1 MYDDTL
7 KIFAGIDTDG
17 VKSGM
22 KDVKSLVDK
31 GMNSVKSVTSAGA
44 SAIFGVTKAVTT
56 SIATAGTGVLA
67 FGGYAVN
74 AGKNFEKSMSNV
86 MATMGITK
94 DTIQD
99 GQNSYE
105 LLAETAKK
113 MGETTKFSASE
124 SADALNYLALAG
136 YDAQKACE
144 ALPAVLNLA
153 QAGNMDLARTSD
165 LVTDAMSALGIEA
178 TNENLTH
185 FGDVLA
191 KTSSRSNTSVA
202 QLGEAMLVCG
212 GQSRLAGLELEETST
227 MLGIL
232 ADNGIKGAEG
242 GTALRNLLKNI
253 YTPTSQ
259 ASKAMQALGIQTSDT
274 DGNLRNVQD
283 ILIDTMSALEN
294 LSEADKMTAMGDIF
308 DVRTIAA
315 ASATLNNCSERYN
328 ELYGEIMDCNGAME
342 QMAET
347 QNDNLEGDIYSLKSA
362 FEAVGVAVEEKL
374 NKSLRNAVQL
384 GTSYLRQLNDSFKKN
399 GFDGLAKALGDEL
412 GDAVTKISARI
423 PDFINIGS
431 SIVKSFMQ
439 GISDNSVAL
448 TKSASEIVSSLATGI
463 LDLFPMFIT
472 VGGQLVSDF
481 ADGISE
487 KIPELSSKAF
497 DVAEWLYNGF
507 KANFTKIIDFGIEII
522 TGLGDRLAENA
533 GRISDEGAEI
543 IDWLADSI
551 AENLPK
557 FIDTALELTEKFGDK
572 ISENSEKIVSAGAK
586 IISSLIEG
594 IKKSIPKVLKTAKKV
609 IKDFADALE
618 KEIPALKPFAEI
630 VKFVA
635 DNFEMLAS
643 VAVGVWTA
651 FKGYTIISKVS
662 KAVSLLGDA
671 VKIAGLAMTAHP
683 LGLALMGIAG
693 IATALIS
700 LDSMA
705 GDYETNLDK
714 AIKKEQEYIEK
725 IDERQKNYQD
735 LRENAR
741 NIADENLAPVDR
753 VSKLAK
759 ELDNLADASG
769 RVRDEDVERVNTILK
784 TMNDVLGTDY
794 TLVDN
799 QIQKYDELKNS
810 IDDVIAK
817 KHAEILLDANAE
829 PYEEAVKSYKSV
841 DSDRT
846 GKLQEM
852 NQQKNLIENL
862 AKDVG
867 YSLNSVNDVYRIAT
881 GDLDKVYN
889 EYLSLVNSGKINADV
904 YDFDAWIEQIDYIQR
919 QADMYKTL
927 EEAYKK
933 LDSEADTYYKV
944 IQNYESALGE
954 FESGNSEKAVEI
966 LEGRANSLK
975 NAGNNIETSSAEY
988 AIKMENARKTVEDT
1002 QITYDTHAEKL
1013 RNNVEGY
1020 TNTIVNSDKNALAES
1035 RIAYYEMAINAEKSG
1050 STDFLNAMSENE
1062 KIGFENYSLV
1072 KKLEGIYEDDKTQ
1085 LEKLKKNFADTDS
1098 EFMKSAIKNLEDQ
1111 IINEQLSLNDIYMR
1125 SGVNTHEAWGS
1136 GFTSEDRLASYVSTF
1151 ANLINSDMENQKEI
1165 IYRNAHEIGFYTG
1178 SGISDGLNESIENVK
1193 NTCQNAV
1200 NTVISSFQN
1209 LFEINSPSKLMRDE
1223 IGKWILP
1230 GIAVGVDD
1238 TVNQTA
1244 DDMNSSI
1251 NSLISQIDSPEI
1263 SPLKVNSPE
1272 ITEPNIPELS
1282 PINIESPEINI
1293 PEQSAIELNSP
1304 EFAEPDVPELSPI
1317 NIKSPE
1323 INIPEKPEIKLN
1335 SPEIAETD
1343 MPDFSALQVK
1353 SPEIIVSDSEP
1364 VELISPE
1371 VIESEIPQLSP
1382 MNIDSPEINIPEQP
1396 EIKLNSPEI
1405 SEFDMPDIPEK
1416 GMFTQQI
1423 ELLREFLPE
1432 NNIPQIADERITE
1445 EIQSQIDEI
1454 SVNLNADSFISKFQN
1469 VLSNIGINA
1478 VPQYSTVYNQIQ
1490 TAPQNHEINKLEL
1503 PQNTGQNAP
1512 EISIFI
1518 GDEEIKNFVVSTL
1531 NEANAVSGGASF

>member
-31 GMNSVKSVTSAGA
+31 GMSAVKSVTSAGA
-44 SAIFGVTKAVTT
+44 SAISGVTKAVTA
-56 SIATAGTGVLA
+56 SIAAAGSGVAAFGAYAVTAGKT
-67 FGGYAVN
+67 
-74 AGKNFEKSMSNV
+74 FEKSMSNV

-105 LLAETAKK
+105 LLSATAKK

-124 SADALNYLALAG
+124 AGDALNYLALAG
-136 YDAQKACE
+136 YDAKKACE

-153 QAGNMDLARTSD
+153 QAGDMDLARTSD
-165 LVTDAMSALGIEA
+165 LATDAMSALGIEA

-191 KTSSRSNTSVA
+191 KTASSSNTSVA

-212 GQSRLAGLELEETST
+212 GQARLAKLNLEETAT

-259 ASKAMQALGIQTSDT
+259 ATKAIQALGVQTSNA
-274 DGNLRNVQD
+274 DGSLRNIQD
-283 ILIDTMSALEN
+283 ILVDTMSAVQN
-294 LSEADKMTAMGDIF
+294 LSDDTARIKAVGDIF
-308 DVRTIAA
+308 DTRTIAA
-315 ASATLNNCSERYN
+315 ASAALNNSSERYD
-328 ELYGEIMDCNGAME
+328 ELYAKIMDCNGAME

-347 QNDNLEGDIYSLKSA
+347 QNDNLEGDIYGLKSA
-362 FEAVGVAVEEKL
+362 FEAVGISVYEGMTL
-374 NKSLRNAVQL
+374 SLRKAVQL
-384 GTSYLRQLNDSFKKN
+384 GTTYLRQLNDAFKKN
-399 GFDGLAKALGDEL
+399 GFDGLAEALGNKL
-412 GDAVTKISARI
+412 GDAITKISAKI

-431 SIVKSFMQ
+431 DIIKSFMK
-439 GISDNSVAL
+439 GISNNSKILA
-448 TKSASEIVSSLATGI
+448 KSASEIVTSLATGV

-487 KIPELSSKAF
+487 KLPVLAEKALNI
-497 DVAEWLYNGF
+497 VEWLYNGL
-507 KANFTKIIDFGIEII
+507 I
-522 TGLGDRLAENA
+522 
-533 GRISDEGAEI
+533 
-543 IDWLADSI
+543 
-551 AENLPK
+551 ENLPK
-557 FIDTALELTEKFGDK
+557 AIDTALEFIEKFGDK
-572 ISENSEKIVSAGAK
+572 LSENSDKIVSVGIEIMK
-586 IISSLIEG
+586 IFADG
-594 IKKSIPKVLKTAKKV
+594 IKKGIPKVIKTAKQV
-609 IKDFADALE
+609 IKDFANALE
-618 KEIPALKPFAEI
+618 KEVPVLKPFAKVI
-630 VKFVA
+630 KFVA

-643 VAVGVWTA
+643 VAIGVWTA

-693 IATALIS
+693 IATALVS
-700 LDSMA
+700 LDAMA

-725 IDERQKNYQD
+725 IDERQKNYQE
-735 LRENAR
+735 LRETAQNTA
-741 NIADENLAPVDR
+741 NKNFAPVDR
-753 VSKLAK
+753 VSELAK

-841 DSDRT
+841 DSERS
-846 GKLQEM
+846 GKAKELS
-852 NQQKNLIENL
+852 QQKSIIDSL
-862 AKDVG
+862 AEDIG
-867 YSLNSVNDVYRIAT
+867 YSLNNVNDIYKIAT
-881 GDLDKVYN
+881 GDLDEVYN
-889 EYLSLVNSGKINADV
+889 EYLSLVNSGKVNADV
-904 YDFDAWIEQIDYIQR
+904 YDFDAWIAQIDYIQK
-919 QADMYKTL
+919 QADMYNAL

-944 IQNYESALGE
+944 IENYESALGA

-988 AIKMENARKTVEDT
+988 AVKMENARKTVEDA

-1035 RIAYYEMAINAEKSG
+1035 RVAYYEMAIKAEKSG
-1050 STDFLNAMSENE
+1050 STDFLNAMSESE

-1072 KKLEGIYEDDKTQ
+1072 KKMEKIYEDDKTQ
-1085 LEKLKKNFADTDS
+1085 LAKLKEKYADTNS
-1098 EFMKSAIKNLEDQ
+1098 EVIKSGIEDLESK
-1111 IINEQLSLNDIYMR
+1111 IYNEQSSLNDIYMR
-1125 SGVNTHEAWGS
+1125 SGISTAEAFGE
-1136 GFTSEDRLASYVSTF
+1136 GFTSEDRISSYVSSF
-1151 ANLINSDMENQKEI
+1151 ASHINSDMDSQKEI
-1165 IYRNAHEIGFYTG
+1165 VYKNAKEIGLYTVAG
-1178 SGISDGLNESIENVK
+1178 LSDGLNESIENVT

-1200 NTVISSFQN
+1200 NAVTSSFQK
-1209 LFEINSPSKLMRDE
+1209 LFEIHSPSKLMRDE
-1223 IGKWILP
+1223 VGKWILP
-1230 GIAVGVDD
+1230 GIAVGIDD
-1238 TVNQTA
+1238 TVSDTA
-1244 DDMNSSI
+1244 ISMNDSI
-1251 NSLISQIDSPEI
+1251 NELVSQID
-1263 SPLKVNSPE
+1263 
-1272 ITEPNIPELS
+1272 
-1282 PINIESPEINI
+1282 
-1293 PEQSAIELNSP
+1293 
-1304 EFAEPDVPELSPI
+1304 VPTAD
-1317 NIKSPE
+1317 K
-1323 INIPEKPEIKLN
+1323 
-1335 SPEIAETD
+1335 
-1343 MPDFSALQVK
+1343 
-1353 SPEIIVSDSEP
+1353 IVTGF
-1364 VELISPE
+1364 
-1371 VIESEIPQLSP
+1371 Q
-1382 MNIDSPEINIPEQP
+1382 
-1396 EIKLNSPEI
+1396 
-1405 SEFDMPDIPEK
+1405 DI
-1416 GMFTQQI
+1416 
-1423 ELLREFLPE
+1423 
-1432 NNIPQIADERITE
+1432 
-1445 EIQSQIDEI
+1445 
-1454 SVNLNADSFISKFQN
+1454 
-1469 VLSNIGINA
+1469 LSNIGINA
-1478 VPQYSTVYNQIQ
+1478 VPQYSDVYAQ
-1490 TAPQNHEINKLEL
+1490 TQKSPQSKEPEKAEIV
-1503 PQNTGQNAP
+1503 QNSSQSVP
-1512 EISIFI
+1512 EVNIFI

-1531 NEANAVSGGASF
+1531 TEANAISGGASF

>member
-31 GMNSVKSVTSAGA
+31 GMNAVKSVTSAGA
-44 SAIFGVTKAVTT
+44 SAISGVTKAVTT
-56 SIATAGTGVLA
+56 SIATAGSGVLA
-67 FGGYAVN
+67 FGGYAVT
-74 AGKNFEKSMSNV
+74 AGKTFEKSMSNV

-136 YDAQKACE
+136 YDAQKSCE

-259 ASKAMQALGIQTSDT
+259 ASKAMQALGIQTSDAG
-274 DGNLRNVQD
+274 GNLRNVQD
-283 ILIDTMSALEN
+283 ILLDTMSALEN
-294 LSEADKMTAMGDIF
+294 LIGADKITAMGDIF

-384 GTSYLRQLNDSFKKN
+384 GTSYLRKLNDSFKKN
-399 GFDGLAKALGDEL
+399 GFDGLANSLGDEL
-412 GDAVTKISARI
+412 GDAVTKISSKI

-431 SIVKSFMQ
+431 DIVKSFMK
-439 GISDNSVAL
+439 GISNNSAVLA
-448 TKSASEIVSSLATGI
+448 KSASEIDSSLANGV

-481 ADGISE
+481 SDGISE
-487 KIPELSSKAF
+487 KLPVLTEKA
-497 DVAEWLYNGF
+497 VNIIEWLYS
-507 KANFTKIIDFGIEII
+507 
-522 TGLGDRLAENA
+522 GL
-533 GRISDEGAEI
+533 I
-543 IDWLADSI
+543 
-551 AENLPK
+551 ENLPK
-557 FIDTALELTEKFGDK
+557 IIDTALELIQKFGDK
-572 ISENSEKIVSAGAK
+572 LSENSDK
-586 IISSLIEG
+586 IISAGVEIISILADG
-594 IKKSIPKVLKTAKKV
+594 IKKGIPKVLKTAKKV
-609 IKDFADALE
+609 IKDFADALG
-618 KEIPALKPFAEI
+618 KEVPALKPFAEA

-671 VKIAGLAMTAHP
+671 VKIAGLTMLAHP
-683 LGLALMGIAG
+683 LGTVFMGISGAV
-693 IATALIS
+693 ALVGTVALLTEEYKS
-700 LDSMA
+700 
-705 GDYETNLDK
+705 ETEK
-714 AIKKEQEYIEK
+714 AIEKEKE
-725 IDERQKNYQD
+725 YQD
-735 LRENAR
+735 EINKSQREFENLQNNAEQQA
-741 NIADENLAPVDR
+741 NKNLAPVER
-753 VSKLAK
+753 VSELAK

-769 RVRDEDVERVNTILK
+769 RVRDEDVERVNAILQ

-799 QIQKYDELKNS
+799 QIQKYDELKKS
-810 IDDVIAK
+810 IDDVIEK
-817 KHAEILLDANAE
+817 KEAEILLDANSE
-829 PYEEAVKSYKSV
+829 PYAEAVKSYREADNAVTEQKKKVQKQQQNV
-841 DSDRT
+841 DNANVSGFVMQDYYDYKEK
-846 GKLQEM
+846 G
-852 NQQKNLIENL
+852 L
-862 AKDVG
+862 ATNRDGFYK
-867 YSLNSVNDVYRIAT
+867 
-881 GDLDKVYN
+881 
-889 EYLSLVNSGKINADV
+889 
-904 YDFDAWIEQIDYIQR
+904 WIEEVELLKTEQATLDELNET
-919 QADMYKTL
+919 ADMY
-927 EEAYKK
+927 YK
-933 LDSEADTYYKV
+933 A
-944 IQNYESALGE
+944 IGNYEKALGA

-988 AIKMENARKTVEDT
+988 AVKMENARKTVEDA

-1062 KIGFENYSLV
+1062 KIGFENYSLI
-1072 KKLEGIYEDDKTQ
+1072 KKLEGIYEDDKAQ
-1085 LEKLKKNFADTDS
+1085 LEKLKEKYSGTEISNFMQES
-1098 EFMKSAIKNLEDQ
+1098 IKNLEDKVIQ
-1111 IINEQLSLNDIYMR
+1111 EELGLKDIYMR
-1125 SGVNTHEAWGS
+1125 SGAKTSDAFGGEL
-1136 GFTSEDRLASYVSTF
+1136 TSEERIERWVSTF
-1151 ANLINSDMENQKEI
+1151 AGNTNISLANHQESLRKAFGDAADFSVTGFTESLSSKENIAK
-1165 IYRNAHEIGFYTG
+1165 
-1178 SGISDGLNESIENVK
+1178 IEKSCEPIANVVTRK
-1193 NTCQNAV
+1193 
-1200 NTVISSFQN
+1200 
-1209 LFEINSPSKLMRDE
+1209 LRGDFEIHSPSKLMRDE

-1238 TVNQTA
+1238 TVNETA
-1244 DDMNSSI
+1244 NNMNSSI
-1251 NSLISQIDSPEI
+1251 NSLISQVDTPEI
-1263 SPLKVNSPE
+1263 SPLKVNSTE
-1272 ITEPNIPELS
+1272 IAEPNVPELS

-1304 EFAEPDVPELSPI
+1304 EFAEPDVP
-1317 NIKSPE
+1317 
-1323 INIPEKPEIKLN
+1323 
-1335 SPEIAETD
+1335 
-1343 MPDFSALQVK
+1343 DFSPLQVK

-1445 EIQSQIDEI
+1445 EIQAQLDEI
-1454 SVNLNADSFISKFQN
+1454 SVKLNADSFISKFQN
-1469 VLSNIGINA
+1469 VLANIGVNA

-1490 TAPQNHEINKLEL
+1490 TAPQNHESNKLEL
-1503 PQNTGQNAP
+1503 PQNTSQNP
-1512 EISIFI
+1512 PKFNIFI

>member
-17 VKSGM
+17 VKSGI

-31 GMNSVKSVTSAGA
+31 GMNAVKSVTSAGV
-44 SAIFGVTKAVTT
+44 SAISGVTKAVTG
-56 SIATAGTGVLA
+56 SIAAAGSGVLA

-74 AGKNFEKSMSNV
+74 AGKTFEKSMSNV

-153 QAGNMDLARTSD
+153 QAGNMDLAHTSD

-259 ASKAMQALGIQTSDT
+259 ASKAMQALGIQTSDA

-283 ILIDTMSALEN
+283 ILLDTMSALEN
-294 LSEADKMTAMGDIF
+294 LSGADKMTAMGDIF

-362 FEAVGVAVEEKL
+362 FEAVGVSVYESL
-374 NKSLRNAVQL
+374 TLSLRNAVQL
-384 GTSYLRQLNDSFKKN
+384 GTSYLRKLNDSFKKN
-399 GFDGLAKALGDEL
+399 GFDGLANSLGDEL
-412 GDAVTKISARI
+412 GDAVTKISAKI

-448 TKSASEIVSSLATGI
+448 TKSASEIVSSLANGI

-507 KANFTKIIDFGIEII
+507 KANFTKIIDFGTEII

-543 IDWLADSI
+543 IDGLADSI

-557 FIDTALELTEKFGDK
+557 IIDTALELTEKFGDK

-586 IISSLIEG
+586 IISSFIEG

-618 KEIPALKPFAEI
+618 KEIPALKPFAEA

-635 DNFEMLAS
+635 DNFEMLTS

-671 VKIAGLAMTAHP
+671 VKIAGLTMLAHP
-683 LGLALMGIAG
+683 LGTVFMGLSGAVALVG
-693 IATALIS
+693 TVALLTEEYKS
-700 LDSMA
+700 
-705 GDYETNLDK
+705 ETEK
-714 AIKKEQEYIEK
+714 AIEKEKEYQNEINK
-725 IDERQKNYQD
+725 SQ
-735 LRENAR
+735 REFENLQNNAEQQA
-741 NIADENLAPVDR
+741 NKNLAPIER
-753 VSKLAK
+753 VSELAK

-769 RVRDEDVERVNTILK
+769 RVRDEDVERVNAILK

-794 TLVDN
+794 TLVEN
-799 QIQKYDELKNS
+799 QIQKYDELKKS
-810 IDDVIAK
+810 IDDVIEK
-817 KHAEILLDANAE
+817 KKAEILLDANSE
-829 PYEEAVKSYKSV
+829 PYAEAVKSYREADNAVTEQKKKVQKQQQNV
-841 DSDRT
+841 DNANVSGFVMQDYYDYKEK
-846 GKLQEM
+846 G
-852 NQQKNLIENL
+852 
-862 AKDVG
+862 
-867 YSLNSVNDVYRIAT
+867 
-881 GDLDKVYN
+881 
-889 EYLSLVNSGKINADV
+889 LVTNRDGFYK
-904 YDFDAWIEQIDYIQR
+904 WIEEVELLKTEQATLDELNET
-919 QADMYKTL
+919 ADMY
-927 EEAYKK
+927 YK
-933 LDSEADTYYKV
+933 A
-944 IQNYESALGE
+944 IGIYESALGE

-975 NAGNNIETSSAEY
+975 NAGNNIEASSAEY
-988 AIKMENARKTVEDT
+988 AIKMENARKTVEDA

-1062 KIGFENYSLV
+1062 KIGFENYSLI
-1072 KKLEGIYEDDKTQ
+1072 KKLEGIYEDDKAQ
-1085 LEKLKKNFADTDS
+1085 LEKLKGKYSGTEIS
-1098 EFMKSAIKNLEDQ
+1098 SFMQESIKNLEDKVIQ
-1111 IINEQLSLNDIYMR
+1111 EELGLKDIYMR
-1125 SGVNTHEAWGS
+1125 SGAKTSDAFGGELTSEERIERWVSAFAGNTNISLANHQESLRKAFGNVADFAVT
-1136 GFTSEDRLASYVSTF
+1136 GFTESLSSEKNIAKIEKSCEPI
-1151 ANLINSDMENQKEI
+1151 ANVVTRKLQGD
-1165 IYRNAHEIGFYTG
+1165 
-1178 SGISDGLNESIENVK
+1178 
-1193 NTCQNAV
+1193 
-1200 NTVISSFQN
+1200 
-1209 LFEINSPSKLMRDE
+1209 FEINSPSKLMRDE

-1335 SPEIAETD
+1335 SPEI
-1343 MPDFSALQVK
+1343 
-1353 SPEIIVSDSEP
+1353 IVSDSEP

-1469 VLSNIGINA
+1469 VLSNIGVNA

-1490 TAPQNHEINKLEL
+1490 TAPQNHESNKLEI

-1518 GDEEIKNFVVSTL
+1518 GDEEIKNFVVSTI

>member
-31 GMNSVKSVTSAGA
+31 GMNAVKSVTSAGA
-44 SAIFGVTKAVTT
+44 SAISGVTKAVTG
-56 SIATAGTGVLA
+56 SIAAAGSGVLA

-74 AGKNFEKSMSNV
+74 AGKTFEKSMSNV

-105 LLAETAKK
+105 LLSETAKK

-124 SADALNYLALAG
+124 SADALNFLALAG

-274 DGNLRNVQD
+274 NGNLRNVQD

-384 GTSYLRQLNDSFKKN
+384 GTSYLRKLNDSFKKN
-399 GFDGLAKALGDEL
+399 GFDGLANSLGDEL
-412 GDAVTKISARI
+412 GDAVTKISAKI

-439 GISDNSVAL
+439 GISDNSTVLA
-448 TKSASEIVSSLATGI
+448 KSASKIVSSLATGI

-481 ADGISE
+481 SDGISE
-487 KIPELSSKAF
+487 KLPELSSKAF

-507 KANFTKIIDFGIEII
+507 KANFTKIIDFGTEII

-543 IDWLADSI
+543 IDGLADSI
-551 AENLPK
+551 AETLPK
-557 FIDTALELTEKFGDK
+557 IIDTALELTEKFGDK

-594 IKKSIPKVLKTAKKV
+594 IKRSIPKVIKTAKQV

-618 KEIPALKPFAEI
+618 KEVPALKPFAEA

-643 VAVGVWTA
+643 VAVGMWTA

-741 NIADENLAPVDR
+741 NIADENFAPVDR
-753 VSKLAK
+753 VSELAK

-769 RVRDEDVERVNTILK
+769 RVRDEDVERVNAILK

-852 NQQKNLIENL
+852 NQQKSLIENL

-881 GDLDKVYN
+881 GDLDEVYN

-927 EEAYKK
+927 EEAYQK

-944 IQNYESALGE
+944 IQNYDSALGA

-975 NAGNNIETSSAEY
+975 NEGNNIETSSAEY
-988 AIKMENARKTVEDT
+988 AVKMENARKTVEDA

-1062 KIGFENYSLV
+1062 KIGFENYSLI
-1072 KKLEGIYEDDKTQ
+1072 KKLEGIYEDDKAQ
-1085 LEKLKKNFADTDS
+1085 LEKLKENYWGTEIS
-1098 EFMKSAIKNLEDQ
+1098 SFMQESIKNLEDKVIQ
-1111 IINEQLSLNDIYMR
+1111 EELGLKDIYMR
-1125 SGVNTHEAWGS
+1125 SGAKTSDAFGGELTSEERIERWVSAFAGNTNISLASQQESLRKAFGDVADFAVT
-1136 GFTSEDRLASYVSTF
+1136 GFTESLSSEKNIAKIEKSCEPI
-1151 ANLINSDMENQKEI
+1151 ANVVTRKLRGD
-1165 IYRNAHEIGFYTG
+1165 
-1178 SGISDGLNESIENVK
+1178 
-1193 NTCQNAV
+1193 
-1200 NTVISSFQN
+1200 
-1209 LFEINSPSKLMRDE
+1209 FEINSPSKLMRDE

-1238 TVNQTA
+1238 TVNETA
-1244 DDMNSSI
+1244 NNMNSSI

-1263 SPLKVNSPE
+1263 SPLKVNSTE
-1272 ITEPNIPELS
+1272 FAEPNVPELS

-1293 PEQSAIELNSP
+1293 PEQSEIELNSP

-1343 MPDFSALQVK
+1343 VPDFSPLQVK

-1382 MNIDSPEINIPEQP
+1382 MTIDSPEINIPEQP

-1405 SEFDMPDIPEK
+1405 DEPES

-1423 ELLREFLPE
+1423 RLLREFLPE

-1445 EIQSQIDEI
+1445 EIQSQIDAI

>member
-31 GMNSVKSVTSAGA
+31 GMSAVKSVTSAGA
-44 SAIFGVTKAVTT
+44 SAISGVTKAVTA
-56 SIATAGTGVLA
+56 SIAAAGSGVAAFGAYAVTAGKT
-67 FGGYAVN
+67 
-74 AGKNFEKSMSNV
+74 FEKSMSNV

-105 LLAETAKK
+105 LLSETAKK

-124 SADALNYLALAG
+124 AGDALNYLALAG
-136 YDAQKACE
+136 YDAKKACE

-153 QAGNMDLARTSD
+153 QAGDMDLARTSD
-165 LVTDAMSALGIEA
+165 LATDAMSALGIEA

-191 KTSSRSNTSVA
+191 KTASSSNTSVA

-212 GQSRLAGLELEETST
+212 GQARLAKLNLEETAT

-259 ASKAMQALGIQTSDT
+259 ATKAIQALGVQTSNA
-274 DGNLRNVQD
+274 DGSLRNIQD
-283 ILIDTMSALEN
+283 ILIDTMSATEN
-294 LSEADKMTAMGDIF
+294 LSDDTARIKAIGDIF
-308 DVRTIAA
+308 DTRTIAA
-315 ASATLNNCSERYN
+315 ASAALNNSSERYD
-328 ELYGEIMDCNGAME
+328 ELYAKIMDCNGAME

-347 QNDNLEGDIYSLKSA
+347 QNDNLEGDIYGLKSA
-362 FEAVGVAVEEKL
+362 FEAVGISVYEGMTL
-374 NKSLRNAVQL
+374 SLRKSVQL
-384 GTSYLRQLNDSFKKN
+384 GTTYLRQLNDAFKKN
-399 GFDGLAKALGDEL
+399 GFDGLAEALGDKL
-412 GDAVTKISARI
+412 GDAVTKISAKI

-431 SIVKSFMQ
+431 DIVKSFMK
-439 GISDNSVAL
+439 GISNNSKILA
-448 TKSASEIVSSLATGI
+448 KSASEIVSSLANGV
-463 LDLFPMFIT
+463 LDLFPMFIS

-481 ADGISE
+481 ADGITE
-487 KIPELSSKAF
+487 KLPVLAEKALNI
-497 DVAEWLYNGF
+497 AEWLYNGL
-507 KANFTKIIDFGIEII
+507 I
-522 TGLGDRLAENA
+522 
-533 GRISDEGAEI
+533 
-543 IDWLADSI
+543 
-551 AENLPK
+551 ENLPK
-557 FIDTALELTEKFGDK
+557 VIDTALEFIEKFGDK
-572 ISENSEKIVSAGAK
+572 LSANSDKIVSAGVEIMK
-586 IISSLIEG
+586 ILADG
-594 IKKSIPKVLKTAKKV
+594 IKKGIPKVIKTAKQV
-609 IKDFADALE
+609 IKDLANSIE

-630 VKFVA
+630 VKFIA

-643 VAVGVWTA
+643 VAIGVWTA

-693 IATALIS
+693 IATALVS
-700 LDSMA
+700 LDAMA

-725 IDERQKNYQD
+725 IDERQKNYQE
-735 LRENAR
+735 LRETAQNTA
-741 NIADENLAPVDR
+741 NKNFAPVDR
-753 VSKLAK
+753 VSELAK

-841 DSDRT
+841 DSERSD
-846 GKLQEM
+846 KAKELSH
-852 NQQKNLIENL
+852 QKSIIDSL
-862 AKDVG
+862 AEDIG
-867 YSLNSVNDVYRIAT
+867 YSLNNVNDIYKIAT
-881 GDLDKVYN
+881 GDLDEVYN
-889 EYLSLVNSGKINADV
+889 EYLSLVNSGKVNADV
-904 YDFDAWIEQIDYIQR
+904 YDFDAWIEQIDYIQK

-966 LEGRANSLK
+966 LEGRSKNLI
-975 NAGNNIETSSAEY
+975 NAGNSIETSSAEY
-988 AIKMENARKTVEDT
+988 AVKMENARKTVEDA

-1035 RIAYYEMAINAEKSG
+1035 RVAYYEMAIKAEKSG
-1050 STDFLNAMSENE
+1050 STDFLNAMSESE

-1072 KKLEGIYEDDKTQ
+1072 KKMEKVYEDDKTQ
-1085 LEKLKKNFADTDS
+1085 LAKLKEKYADTNS
-1098 EFMKSAIKNLEDQ
+1098 EVIKSGIEDLESK
-1111 IINEQLSLNDIYMR
+1111 IYNEQSSLNDIYMR
-1125 SGVNTHEAWGS
+1125 SGISTAEAFGE
-1136 GFTSEDRLASYVSTF
+1136 GFTSEDRISSYVSSF
-1151 ANLINSDMENQKEI
+1151 ASHITSDMDSQKEI
-1165 IYRNAHEIGFYTG
+1165 VYKNAKEIGLYTG
-1178 SGISDGLNESIENVK
+1178 AGLSDGLNESIENVT

-1200 NTVISSFQN
+1200 NAVTSSFQK
-1209 LFEINSPSKLMRDE
+1209 LFEIHSPSRLMRDE
-1223 IGKWILP
+1223 VGKWILP
-1230 GIAVGVDD
+1230 GIAVGIDD
-1238 TVNQTA
+1238 TVSDTA
-1244 DDMNSSI
+1244 ISMNDSI
-1251 NSLISQIDSPEI
+1251 NELVSQID
-1263 SPLKVNSPE
+1263 
-1272 ITEPNIPELS
+1272 
-1282 PINIESPEINI
+1282 
-1293 PEQSAIELNSP
+1293 
-1304 EFAEPDVPELSPI
+1304 VPTAD
-1317 NIKSPE
+1317 K
-1323 INIPEKPEIKLN
+1323 
-1335 SPEIAETD
+1335 
-1343 MPDFSALQVK
+1343 
-1353 SPEIIVSDSEP
+1353 IVTGF
-1364 VELISPE
+1364 
-1371 VIESEIPQLSP
+1371 Q
-1382 MNIDSPEINIPEQP
+1382 
-1396 EIKLNSPEI
+1396 
-1405 SEFDMPDIPEK
+1405 DI
-1416 GMFTQQI
+1416 
-1423 ELLREFLPE
+1423 
-1432 NNIPQIADERITE
+1432 
-1445 EIQSQIDEI
+1445 
-1454 SVNLNADSFISKFQN
+1454 
-1469 VLSNIGINA
+1469 LSNIGINA
-1478 VPQYSTVYNQIQ
+1478 VPQYSDVYVQAQKNQQSKEPEKAEIV
-1490 TAPQNHEINKLEL
+1490 QNNS
-1503 PQNTGQNAP
+1503 QSVP
-1512 EISIFI
+1512 EVNIFI

-1531 NEANAVSGGASF
+1531 NEANAISGGASF

>member
-31 GMNSVKSVTSAGA
+31 GMNAVKSVTSAGA
-44 SAIFGVTKAVTT
+44 SAISGVTKAVTT
-56 SIATAGTGVLA
+56 SIATAGSGVLA

-124 SADALNYLALAG
+124 SADALNFLALAG
-136 YDAQKACE
+136 YDAQKSCE

-259 ASKAMQALGIQTSDT
+259 ASKAMQALGIQTSDAG
-274 DGNLRNVQD
+274 GNLRNVQD
-283 ILIDTMSALEN
+283 ILLDTMSALEN
-294 LSEADKMTAMGDIF
+294 LSGADKMTAMGDIF

-399 GFDGLAKALGDEL
+399 GFDGLANSLGDEL

-448 TKSASEIVSSLATGI
+448 TKSASEIVSSLANGI

-487 KIPELSSKAF
+487 KIPVLTEKA
-497 DVAEWLYNGF
+497 VNIIEWLYS
-507 KANFTKIIDFGIEII
+507 
-522 TGLGDRLAENA
+522 GL
-533 GRISDEGAEI
+533 I
-543 IDWLADSI
+543 
-551 AENLPK
+551 ENLPK
-557 FIDTALELTEKFGDK
+557 IIDTALELIQKFGDK
-572 ISENSEKIVSAGAK
+572 LSENSDK
-586 IISSLIEG
+586 IISAGVEIISILADG
-594 IKKSIPKVLKTAKKV
+594 IKKGIPKVIKTAKQV
-609 IKDFADALE
+609 IKDFANALE
-618 KEIPALKPFAEI
+618 KEVPALKPFAEI

-714 AIKKEQEYIEK
+714 AIKKEQEYIDK

-741 NIADENLAPVDR
+741 NIADENFAPVER
-753 VSKLAK
+753 VSDLAK

-852 NQQKNLIENL
+852 NQQKSLIENL

-881 GDLDKVYN
+881 GDLDEVYN

-904 YDFDAWIEQIDYIQR
+904 YDFDAWIEQIDYIQK

-975 NAGNNIETSSAEY
+975 NAGNNIEASSAEY
-988 AIKMENARKTVEDT
+988 AVKMENARKTVEDA

-1062 KIGFENYSLV
+1062 KIGFENYSLI
-1072 KKLEGIYEDDKTQ
+1072 KKLEGIYEDDKEQ

-1209 LFEINSPSKLMRDE
+1209 LFEISSPSKLMRDE

-1238 TVNQTA
+1238 TVNETA
-1244 DDMNSSI
+1244 NNMNSSI
-1251 NSLISQIDSPEI
+1251 NSLISQVDSPEI
-1263 SPLKVNSPE
+1263 SPLKV
-1272 ITEPNIPELS
+1272 
-1282 PINIESPEINI
+1282 
-1293 PEQSAIELNSP
+1293 NSP

-1323 INIPEKPEIKLN
+1323 INIPE
-1335 SPEIAETD
+1335 
-1343 MPDFSALQVK
+1343 
-1353 SPEIIVSDSEP
+1353 
-1364 VELISPE
+1364 
-1371 VIESEIPQLSP
+1371 
-1382 MNIDSPEINIPEQP
+1382 QP

-1405 SEFDMPDIPEK
+1405 DEPEN

-1423 ELLREFLPE
+1423 RLLREFLPE

-1445 EIQSQIDEI
+1445 EIQAQLDEI

-1469 VLSNIGINA
+1469 VLANIGVNA

-1490 TAPQNHEINKLEL
+1490 TAPQNHESNKLEI
-1503 PQNTGQNAP
+1503 PQNTGQNPP

>member
-31 GMNSVKSVTSAGA
+31 GMNAVKSVTSAGV
-44 SAIFGVTKAVTT
+44 SAISGVTKAVTG
-56 SIATAGTGVLA
+56 SIAAAGSGVLA

-74 AGKNFEKSMSNV
+74 AGKTFEKSMSNV

-153 QAGNMDLARTSD
+153 QAGNMDLAHTSD

-274 DGNLRNVQD
+274 NGNLRNVQD

-384 GTSYLRQLNDSFKKN
+384 GTSYLRKLNDSFKKN
-399 GFDGLAKALGDEL
+399 GFDGLANSLGDEL
-412 GDAVTKISARI
+412 GDAVTKISAKI

-439 GISDNSVAL
+439 GISDNSTVLA
-448 TKSASEIVSSLATGI
+448 KSASEIVSSLATGI

-481 ADGISE
+481 SDGISE
-487 KIPELSSKAF
+487 KLPELSSKAF

-507 KANFTKIIDFGIEII
+507 KANFTKIIDFGTEII

-543 IDWLADSI
+543 IDGLADSI

-594 IKKSIPKVLKTAKKV
+594 IKKSIPKVIKTAKQV
-609 IKDFADALE
+609 IKDFADALG
-618 KEIPALKPFAEI
+618 KEVPALKPFAEA

-635 DNFEMLAS
+635 DNFEFLAS
-643 VAVGVWTA
+643 VAVGMWTA

-662 KAVSLLGDA
+662 KAVSLLGNA

-753 VSKLAK
+753 VSELAK

-852 NQQKNLIENL
+852 NQQKSLIENL

-867 YSLNSVNDVYRIAT
+867 YSLNSVDEIYKIAIDDFET
-881 GDLDKVYN
+881 NYE
-889 EYLSLVNSGKINADV
+889 EYQKLVDSGKINTDI
-904 YDFDAWIEQIDYIQR
+904 YDFDAWISKIDEIQ
-919 QADMYKTL
+919 AEANMYKTL

-975 NAGNNIETSSAEY
+975 NAGNNIEASSAEY
-988 AIKMENARKTVEDT
+988 AVKMENARKTVEDA

-1072 KKLEGIYEDDKTQ
+1072 KKLEKIYEDDKDQ
-1085 LEKLKKNFADTDS
+1085 LEWLKKKYADTDS

-1151 ANLINSDMENQKEI
+1151 ANLINSDMETQKEI

-1178 SGISDGLNESIENVK
+1178 SGVSDGLNESIENVK

-1272 ITEPNIPELS
+1272 ITEPNVPELS
-1282 PINIESPEINI
+1282 PINIE
-1293 PEQSAIELNSP
+1293 
-1304 EFAEPDVPELSPI
+1304 
-1317 NIKSPE
+1317 SPE

-1405 SEFDMPDIPEK
+1405 DEPES

-1423 ELLREFLPE
+1423 RLLREFLPE

-1445 EIQSQIDEI
+1445 EIQSQIDAI

-1469 VLSNIGINA
+1469 VLSNIGVNA

-1490 TAPQNHEINKLEL
+1490 TAPQNHESNKLEI

-1518 GDEEIKNFVVSTL
+1518 GDDEIKNFVVSTI

>member
-31 GMNSVKSVTSAGA
+31 GMSAVKSVTSAGA
-44 SAIFGVTKAVTT
+44 SAISGVTKAVTA
-56 SIATAGTGVLA
+56 SIAAAGSGVAAFGAYAVTAGKT
-67 FGGYAVN
+67 
-74 AGKNFEKSMSNV
+74 FEKSMSNV

-105 LLAETAKK
+105 LLSATAKK

-124 SADALNYLALAG
+124 AGDALNYLALAG
-136 YDAQKACE
+136 YDAKKACE

-153 QAGNMDLARTSD
+153 QAGDMDLARTSD
-165 LVTDAMSALGIEA
+165 LATDAMSALGIEA

-191 KTSSRSNTSVA
+191 KTASSSNTSVA

-212 GQSRLAGLELEETST
+212 GQTRLAGMSLEQTAT
-227 MLGIL
+227 VLGIL
-232 ADNGIKGAEG
+232 ADNGIKSAEG

-259 ASKAMQALGIQTSDT
+259 ASKAMEALGIQTSDA
-274 DGNLRNVQD
+274 DGNLRDVQD
-283 ILIDTMSALEN
+283 ILLDTMSALEK
-294 LSEADKMTAMGDIF
+294 LTEADKMTAMSDIF

-315 ASATLNNCSERYN
+315 ASAALNNSSERYD
-328 ELYGEIMDCNGAME
+328 ELYAKIMDCNGAME

-347 QNDNLEGDIYSLKSA
+347 QNDNLEGDIYGLKSA
-362 FEAVGVAVEEKL
+362 FEAVGISVYEGMTL
-374 NKSLRNAVQL
+374 SLRKSVQL
-384 GTSYLRQLNDSFKKN
+384 GTTYLRQLNDAFKKN
-399 GFDGLAKALGDEL
+399 GFDGLAEALGDKL
-412 GDAVTKISARI
+412 GDAVTKISAKI

-431 SIVKSFMQ
+431 DIIKSFMT
-439 GISDNSVAL
+439 GISNNSKKLA
-448 TKSASEIVSSLATGI
+448 KSASEIVSSLANGI
-463 LDLFPMFIT
+463 LDLFPMFIS

-481 ADGISE
+481 ADGITE
-487 KIPELSSKAF
+487 KFPVLAEKALNI
-497 DVAEWLYNGF
+497 VEWLYNGL
-507 KANFTKIIDFGIEII
+507 I
-522 TGLGDRLAENA
+522 
-533 GRISDEGAEI
+533 
-543 IDWLADSI
+543 
-551 AENLPK
+551 ENLPK
-557 FIDTALELTEKFGDK
+557 AIDTALEFIEKFGDK
-572 ISENSEKIVSAGAK
+572 LSANSDKIVSAGVEIMEILAD
-586 IISSLIEG
+586 G
-594 IKKSIPKVLKTAKKV
+594 IKKGIPKVIKTAKQV
-609 IKDFADALE
+609 IKDFANALE

-630 VKFVA
+630 VKFIA

-693 IATALIS
+693 IATALVS
-700 LDSMA
+700 LDAMA

-725 IDERQKNYQD
+725 IDERQKNYQE
-735 LRENAR
+735 LRESAQNT
-741 NIADENLAPVDR
+741 ADKNFAPVDR
-753 VSKLAK
+753 VSELAK

-841 DSDRT
+841 DSERSD
-846 GKLQEM
+846 KAKELS
-852 NQQKNLIENL
+852 QQKSIIDSL
-862 AKDVG
+862 AEDIG
-867 YSLNSVNDVYRIAT
+867 YSLNNVNDIYKIAT
-881 GDLDKVYN
+881 GDLDEVYN
-889 EYLSLVNSGKINADV
+889 EYLSLVNSGKVNADV
-904 YDFDAWIEQIDYIQR
+904 YDFDAWIAQIDYIQK
-919 QADMYKTL
+919 QADMYNAL

-944 IQNYESALGE
+944 IENYESALGA

-975 NAGNNIETSSAEY
+975 NAGNNIEASSAEY
-988 AIKMENARKTVEDT
+988 AVKMENARKTVEDA
-1002 QITYDTHAEKL
+1002 QITYNTHAEKL

-1020 TNTIVNSDKNALAES
+1020 TNSIIKDDKNTLAES
-1035 RIAYYEMAINAEKSG
+1035 RVAYYEMAIKAEKSG
-1050 STDFLNAMSENE
+1050 STDFLNAMSESE

-1072 KKLEGIYEDDKTQ
+1072 KKMEKVYEDDKTQ
-1085 LEKLKKNFADTDS
+1085 LAKLKEKYADTNS
-1098 EFMKSAIKNLEDQ
+1098 EVIKSGIEDLESK
-1111 IINEQLSLNDIYMR
+1111 IYNEQSSLNDIYMR
-1125 SGVNTHEAWGS
+1125 SGISTAEAFGE
-1136 GFTSEDRLASYVSTF
+1136 GFTSEDRISSYVSSF
-1151 ANLINSDMENQKEI
+1151 ASHINSDMDSQKEI
-1165 IYRNAHEIGFYTG
+1165 VYKNAKEIGLYIG
-1178 SGISDGLNESIENVK
+1178 AGLSDGLNESIENVT

-1200 NTVISSFQN
+1200 NAVTSSFQK
-1209 LFEINSPSKLMRDE
+1209 LFEIHSPSRLMRDE
-1223 IGKWILP
+1223 VGKWLLP
-1230 GIAVGVDD
+1230 GIAVGIDD

-1251 NSLISQIDSPEI
+1251 NNLISQVD
-1263 SPLKVNSPE
+1263 
-1272 ITEPNIPELS
+1272 T
-1282 PINIESPEINI
+1282 
-1293 PEQSAIELNSP
+1293 P
-1304 EFAEPDVPELSPI
+1304 EF
-1317 NIKSPE
+1317 
-1323 INIPEKPEIKLN
+1323 
-1335 SPEIAETD
+1335 
-1343 MPDFSALQVK
+1343 
-1353 SPEIIVSDSEP
+1353 SE
-1364 VELISPE
+1364 S
-1371 VIESEIPQLSP
+1371 
-1382 MNIDSPEINIPEQP
+1382 
-1396 EIKLNSPEI
+1396 
-1405 SEFDMPDIPEK
+1405 

-1423 ELLREFLPE
+1423 ELLREFSPE
-1432 NNIPQIADERITE
+1432 NNISQIADDERITE
-1445 EIQSQIDEI
+1445 EIQSQLDEI
-1454 SVNLNADSFISKFQN
+1454 SVTLNADSFISQFQN
-1469 VLSNIGINA
+1469 ILSNIGINA
-1478 VPQYSTVYNQIQ
+1478 VPQYSAVYNQIQ
-1490 TAPQNHEINKLEL
+1490 SVPQNHESDKIEI
-1503 PQNTGQNAP
+1503 PRNTEKSSPNF
-1512 EISIFI
+1512 SIFI

-1531 NEANAVSGGASF
+1531 NEANAISGGASF

>member
-31 GMNSVKSVTSAGA
+31 GMNAVKSVTSAGA
-44 SAIFGVTKAVTT
+44 SAISGVTKAVTT
-56 SIATAGTGVLA
+56 SIATAGSGVLA

-136 YDAQKACE
+136 YDAQKSCE

-259 ASKAMQALGIQTSDT
+259 ASKAMQALGIQTSDA

-283 ILIDTMSALEN
+283 ILLDTMSALEN
-294 LSEADKMTAMGDIF
+294 LSGADKMTAMGDIF

-399 GFDGLAKALGDEL
+399 GFDGLANSLGDEL
-412 GDAVTKISARI
+412 GDAVTKISSKI

-431 SIVKSFMQ
+431 DIVKSFMK
-439 GISDNSVAL
+439 GISDNSAVLA
-448 TKSASEIVSSLATGI
+448 KSASEIVSSLANGV

-487 KIPELSSKAF
+487 KFPILTEKA
-497 DVAEWLYNGF
+497 VNIIEWLYNGL
-507 KANFTKIIDFGIEII
+507 I
-522 TGLGDRLAENA
+522 
-533 GRISDEGAEI
+533 
-543 IDWLADSI
+543 
-551 AENLPK
+551 ENLPK
-557 FIDTALELTEKFGDK
+557 IIDTALELTQKFGDK
-572 ISENSEKIVSAGAK
+572 LSENSEKIISAGLEIVGILAD
-586 IISSLIEG
+586 G
-594 IKKSIPKVLKTAKKV
+594 IKKGIPKVIKTAKQV
-609 IKDFADALE
+609 IKDFANALE
-618 KEIPALKPFAEI
+618 KEVPALKPFAEA

-643 VAVGVWTA
+643 IAVGVWTA

-683 LGLALMGIAG
+683 LGAVFMGLSGAVALVG
-693 IATALIS
+693 TVALLTEEYKS
-700 LDSMA
+700 
-705 GDYETNLDK
+705 ETEK
-714 AIKKEQEYIEK
+714 AIEKEKE
-725 IDERQKNYQD
+725 YQD
-735 LRENAR
+735 EINKSQHEFENLQNNAEQQA
-741 NIADENLAPVDR
+741 NKNLAPLER
-753 VSKLAK
+753 VSDLAK

-769 RVRDEDVERVNTILK
+769 RVRDEDVERVNAILQ

-799 QIQKYDELKNS
+799 QIQKYDELKKS
-810 IDDVIAK
+810 IDDVIEK
-817 KHAEILLDANAE
+817 KKAEILLDANSE
-829 PYEEAVKSYKSV
+829 PYAEAVKSYREADNAVTEQKKKVQKQQQNV
-841 DSDRT
+841 DNANVSGFVMRDYYDYKEK
-846 GKLQEM
+846 G
-852 NQQKNLIENL
+852 L
-862 AKDVG
+862 ATNRDGFYK
-867 YSLNSVNDVYRIAT
+867 
-881 GDLDKVYN
+881 
-889 EYLSLVNSGKINADV
+889 
-904 YDFDAWIEQIDYIQR
+904 WIEEVELLKTEQATLDELNET
-919 QADMYKTL
+919 ADMYYKAIGNY
-927 EEAYKK
+927 EEA
-933 LDSEADTYYKV
+933 
-944 IQNYESALGE
+944 LGA

-988 AIKMENARKTVEDT
+988 AVKMENARKIVEDA

-1062 KIGFENYSLV
+1062 KIGFENYSLI
-1072 KKLEGIYEDDKTQ
+1072 KKLEGIYEDDKAQ
-1085 LEKLKKNFADTDS
+1085 LEKLKEKYSGTEIS
-1098 EFMKSAIKNLEDQ
+1098 SFMQESIKNLEDKVIQ
-1111 IINEQLSLNDIYMR
+1111 EELGLKDIYMR
-1125 SGVNTHEAWGS
+1125 SGAKTSDAFGGEL
-1136 GFTSEDRLASYVSTF
+1136 TSEERIERWVSTF
-1151 ANLINSDMENQKEI
+1151 ADNTNISLATHQESLRKSFGYVADFAIT
-1165 IYRNAHEIGFYTG
+1165 GFT
-1178 SGISDGLNESIENVK
+1178 ESLSSEKNIAKIEKSCEPIANVVTRK
-1193 NTCQNAV
+1193 V
-1200 NTVISSFQN
+1200 RGD
-1209 LFEINSPSKLMRDE
+1209 FEIHSPSKLMRDE

-1230 GIAVGVDD
+1230 GIAIGVED
-1238 TVNQTA
+1238 TVNETA
-1244 DDMNSSI
+1244 NDMNSSI
-1251 NSLISQIDSPEI
+1251 NSLISQIDTPELE
-1263 SPLKVNSPE
+1263 PLKVDSQK
-1272 ITEPNIPELS
+1272 ITESDVPKLS
-1282 PINIESPEINI
+1282 PINIESPKINI
-1293 PEQSAIELNSP
+1293 PEQSAIELISPLIAEPSIPEPEPLKIISP
-1304 EFAEPDVPELSPI
+1304 EV
-1317 NIKSPE
+1317 
-1323 INIPEKPEIKLN
+1323 
-1335 SPEIAETD
+1335 
-1343 MPDFSALQVK
+1343 
-1353 SPEIIVSDSEP
+1353 IVSDYEP

-1405 SEFDMPDIPEK
+1405 TEPDIPDIPEK

-1445 EIQSQIDEI
+1445 EIQAQLDEI

-1469 VLSNIGINA
+1469 VLANIGVNA

-1490 TAPQNHEINKLEL
+1490 TAPQNHESNKLEI
-1503 PQNTGQNAP
+1503 PQNTGQNPP

>member
-31 GMNSVKSVTSAGA
+31 GMNAVKSVTSAGA
-44 SAIFGVTKAVTT
+44 SAISGVTKAVTT
-56 SIATAGTGVLA
+56 SIATAGSGVLA
-67 FGGYAVN
+67 FGGYAVT
-74 AGKNFEKSMSNV
+74 AGKTFEKSMSNV

-136 YDAQKACE
+136 YDAQKSCE

-259 ASKAMQALGIQTSDT
+259 ASKAMQALGIQTSDAG
-274 DGNLRNVQD
+274 GNLRNVQD
-283 ILIDTMSALEN
+283 ILLDTMSALEN
-294 LSEADKMTAMGDIF
+294 LSGADKMTAMGDIF

-399 GFDGLAKALGDEL
+399 GFDGLANSLGDEL
-412 GDAVTKISARI
+412 GDAVTKISSKI

-431 SIVKSFMQ
+431 DIVKSFMK
-439 GISDNSVAL
+439 GISNNSAVLA
-448 TKSASEIVSSLATGI
+448 KSASEIVSSLANGV

-487 KIPELSSKAF
+487 KLPVLTEKA
-497 DVAEWLYNGF
+497 VNIIEWLYS
-507 KANFTKIIDFGIEII
+507 
-522 TGLGDRLAENA
+522 GL
-533 GRISDEGAEI
+533 I
-543 IDWLADSI
+543 
-551 AENLPK
+551 ENLPK
-557 FIDTALELTEKFGDK
+557 IIDTAFELIQKFGDK
-572 ISENSEKIVSAGAK
+572 LSENSEKIVSAGVEIVGILAD
-586 IISSLIEG
+586 G
-594 IKKSIPKVLKTAKKV
+594 IKKGIPKVLKTAKQV
-609 IKDFADALE
+609 VKDFANALE
-618 KEIPALKPFAEI
+618 KEVPALKPFAEA

-635 DNFEMLAS
+635 DNFEFLAS

-714 AIKKEQEYIEK
+714 AIKKEQEYIDK

-735 LRENAR
+735 LRENAQ
-741 NIADENLAPVDR
+741 NTADKNFAPVER
-753 VSKLAK
+753 VSELAK

-769 RVRDEDVERVNTILK
+769 RVRDEDVERVNAILQ

-841 DSDRT
+841 DSERT

-852 NQQKNLIENL
+852 NQQKSLIENL
-862 AKDVG
+862 AKDIG

-881 GDLDKVYN
+881 GDLDEVYN

-927 EEAYKK
+927 EEAYQK

-944 IQNYESALGE
+944 IQNYDSALGA

-988 AIKMENARKTVEDT
+988 AVKMENARKIVEDA

-1062 KIGFENYSLV
+1062 KIGFENYSLI
-1072 KKLEGIYEDDKTQ
+1072 KKLEGIYEDDKAQ
-1085 LEKLKKNFADTDS
+1085 LEKLKEKYSGTEIS
-1098 EFMKSAIKNLEDQ
+1098 SFMQESIKNLEDKVIQ
-1111 IINEQLSLNDIYMR
+1111 EELGLKDIYMR
-1125 SGVNTHEAWGS
+1125 SGAKTSDAFGGEL
-1136 GFTSEDRLASYVSTF
+1136 TSEERIERWVSTF
-1151 ANLINSDMENQKEI
+1151 ADNTNISLATHQESLRKSFDYVADFAIT
-1165 IYRNAHEIGFYTG
+1165 GFT
-1178 SGISDGLNESIENVK
+1178 ESLSSEKNIAKIEKSCEPIANVVTRK
-1193 NTCQNAV
+1193 LRGDF
-1200 NTVISSFQN
+1200 I
-1209 LFEINSPSKLMRDE
+1209 INSPSKLMRDE
-1223 IGKWILP
+1223 IGRWLLP
-1230 GIAVGVDD
+1230 GIAVGIDD
-1238 TVNQTA
+1238 TVDETA
-1244 DDMNSSI
+1244 NDMNSSI
-1251 NSLISQIDSPEI
+1251 NSLISQIDTPELE
-1263 SPLKVNSPE
+1263 PLKVDSQK
-1272 ITEPNIPELS
+1272 ITESDVPKLS
-1282 PINIESPEINI
+1282 PINIESPEINVPEQSAIELISPLIAEPSIPEPEPLKIISPEVIVSDYEPVELISPKIIESEIPRLSPINIEFPEINI
-1293 PEQSAIELNSP
+1293 PEQSAIEL
-1304 EFAEPDVPELSPI
+1304 D
-1317 NIKSPE
+1317 
-1323 INIPEKPEIKLN
+1323 

-1343 MPDFSALQVK
+1343 MPD
-1353 SPEIIVSDSEP
+1353 
-1364 VELISPE
+1364 IS
-1371 VIESEIPQLSP
+1371 
-1382 MNIDSPEINIPEQP
+1382 
-1396 EIKLNSPEI
+1396 
-1405 SEFDMPDIPEK
+1405 EK

-1423 ELLREFLPE
+1423 RLLREFLPE
-1432 NNIPQIADERITE
+1432 NNTPQIADERITE
-1445 EIQSQIDEI
+1445 EIQSQLDEI

-1469 VLSNIGINA
+1469 VLANIGVNS

-1490 TAPQNHEINKLEL
+1490 TAPQNHENNKLEL
-1503 PQNTGQNAP
+1503 PQNTSQNAP
-1512 EISIFI
+1512 EINIFI

>member
-31 GMNSVKSVTSAGA
+31 GMNAVKSVTSAGA
-44 SAIFGVTKAVTT
+44 PAISGVTKAVTT
-56 SIATAGTGVLA
+56 SIATAGSGVLA
-67 FGGYAVN
+67 FGGYAVT
-74 AGKNFEKSMSNV
+74 AGKTFEKSMSNV

-136 YDAQKACE
+136 YDAQKSCE

-259 ASKAMQALGIQTSDT
+259 ASKAMQALGIQTSDAG
-274 DGNLRNVQD
+274 GNLRNVQD
-283 ILIDTMSALEN
+283 ILLDTMSALEN
-294 LSEADKMTAMGDIF
+294 LSGADKMTAMGDIF

-384 GTSYLRQLNDSFKKN
+384 GTSYLRKLNDSFKKN
-399 GFDGLAKALGDEL
+399 GFDGLANSLGDEL
-412 GDAVTKISARI
+412 GDAVTKISSKI

-431 SIVKSFMQ
+431 DIVKSFMK
-439 GISDNSVAL
+439 GISNNSAVLA
-448 TKSASEIVSSLATGI
+448 KSASEIISSLANGV

-481 ADGISE
+481 SDGISE
-487 KIPELSSKAF
+487 QIPVLTEKA
-497 DVAEWLYNGF
+497 VNIIEWLYNGL
-507 KANFTKIIDFGIEII
+507 I
-522 TGLGDRLAENA
+522 
-533 GRISDEGAEI
+533 
-543 IDWLADSI
+543 
-551 AENLPK
+551 ENLPK
-557 FIDTALELTEKFGDK
+557 IIDTALELTQKFGDK
-572 ISENSEKIVSAGAK
+572 LSENSDK
-586 IISSLIEG
+586 IISAGVEIISILADG
-594 IKKSIPKVLKTAKKV
+594 IKKGIPKVIKTAKQV
-609 IKDFADALE
+609 IKDFANALE
-618 KEIPALKPFAEI
+618 KEVPALKPFAEA

-643 VAVGVWTA
+643 IAVGIWTA

-714 AIKKEQEYIEK
+714 AIKKEQEYIDK

-741 NIADENLAPVDR
+741 NIADENFAPVER
-753 VSKLAK
+753 VSDLAK

-852 NQQKNLIENL
+852 NQQKSLIENL

-867 YSLNSVNDVYRIAT
+867 YSLNSVDDIYKIAVDDFET
-881 GDLDKVYN
+881 NYE
-889 EYLSLVNSGKINADV
+889 EYQKLVDSGKINADV

-975 NAGNNIETSSAEY
+975 NAGNNIEASSAEY
-988 AIKMENARKTVEDT
+988 AVKMENARKTVEDA

-1062 KIGFENYSLV
+1062 KIGFENYSLI
-1072 KKLEGIYEDDKTQ
+1072 KKLEGIYEDDKAQ
-1085 LEKLKKNFADTDS
+1085 LEKLKEKYSGTEISNFMQES
-1098 EFMKSAIKNLEDQ
+1098 IKNLEDKVIQ
-1111 IINEQLSLNDIYMR
+1111 EELGLKDIYMR
-1125 SGVNTHEAWGS
+1125 SGAKTTDAFGGEL
-1136 GFTSEDRLASYVSTF
+1136 TSEERIERWVSTF
-1151 ANLINSDMENQKEI
+1151 AGNTNISLANHQESLHKAFGDAADFSVTGFTESLSSKENIAK
-1165 IYRNAHEIGFYTG
+1165 
-1178 SGISDGLNESIENVK
+1178 IEKSCEPIANVVTRK
-1193 NTCQNAV
+1193 
-1200 NTVISSFQN
+1200 
-1209 LFEINSPSKLMRDE
+1209 LRGDFEIHSPSKLMRDE

-1238 TVNQTA
+1238 TVNETVNN
-1244 DDMNSSI
+1244 MNSSI
-1251 NSLISQIDSPEI
+1251 NSLISQVDTPEI

-1272 ITEPNIPELS
+1272 IDEPDVPELS

-1293 PEQSAIELNSP
+1293 PEQSEIELNSP
-1304 EFAEPDVPELSPI
+1304 EFAEPDVP
-1317 NIKSPE
+1317 
-1323 INIPEKPEIKLN
+1323 
-1335 SPEIAETD
+1335 
-1343 MPDFSALQVK
+1343 DFSPLQVK

-1405 SEFDMPDIPEK
+1405 DEPEN

-1423 ELLREFLPE
+1423 RLLREFLPE

-1469 VLSNIGINA
+1469 VLANIGVNA

-1490 TAPQNHEINKLEL
+1490 TAPQNHESNKLEI

>member
-31 GMNSVKSVTSAGA
+31 GMNAVKSVTSAGA
-44 SAIFGVTKAVTT
+44 SAISGVTKAVTT
-56 SIATAGTGVLA
+56 SIATAGSGVLA
-67 FGGYAVN
+67 FGGYAVT
-74 AGKNFEKSMSNV
+74 AGKTFEKSMSNV

-136 YDAQKACE
+136 YDAQKSCE

-259 ASKAMQALGIQTSDT
+259 ASKAMQALGIQTSDAG
-274 DGNLRNVQD
+274 GNLRNVQD
-283 ILIDTMSALEN
+283 ILLDTMSALEN
-294 LSEADKMTAMGDIF
+294 LSGADKMTAMGDIF

-384 GTSYLRQLNDSFKKN
+384 GTSYLRKLNDSFKKN
-399 GFDGLAKALGDEL
+399 GFDGLANSLGDEL
-412 GDAVTKISARI
+412 GDAVTKISSKI

-431 SIVKSFMQ
+431 DIVKSFMK
-439 GISDNSVAL
+439 GISNNSAVLA
-448 TKSASEIVSSLATGI
+448 KSASEIVSSLANGV

-481 ADGISE
+481 SDGISE
-487 KIPELSSKAF
+487 KLPVLTEKA
-497 DVAEWLYNGF
+497 VNIIEWLYS
-507 KANFTKIIDFGIEII
+507 
-522 TGLGDRLAENA
+522 GL
-533 GRISDEGAEI
+533 I
-543 IDWLADSI
+543 
-551 AENLPK
+551 ENLPK
-557 FIDTALELTEKFGDK
+557 IIDTALELIQKFGDK
-572 ISENSEKIVSAGAK
+572 LSENSDK
-586 IISSLIEG
+586 IISAGVEIISILADG
-594 IKKSIPKVLKTAKKV
+594 IKKGIPKVLKTAKKV
-609 IKDFADALE
+609 IKDFADALG
-618 KEIPALKPFAEI
+618 KEVPALKPFAEA

-671 VKIAGLAMTAHP
+671 VKIAGLTMLAHP
-683 LGLALMGIAG
+683 LGTVFMGISGAV
-693 IATALIS
+693 ALVGTVALLTEEYKS
-700 LDSMA
+700 
-705 GDYETNLDK
+705 ETEK
-714 AIKKEQEYIEK
+714 AIEKEKE
-725 IDERQKNYQD
+725 YQD
-735 LRENAR
+735 EINKSQREFENLQNNAEQQA
-741 NIADENLAPVDR
+741 NKNLAPVER
-753 VSKLAK
+753 VSELAK

-769 RVRDEDVERVNTILK
+769 RVRDEDVERVNAILQ

-817 KHAEILLDANAE
+817 KHAEILLDANSE
-829 PYEEAVKSYKSV
+829 PYAEAVKSYREADNAVTEQKKKVQKQQQNV
-841 DSDRT
+841 DNANVSGFVMQDYYDYKEK
-846 GKLQEM
+846 G
-852 NQQKNLIENL
+852 L
-862 AKDVG
+862 ATNRDGFYK
-867 YSLNSVNDVYRIAT
+867 
-881 GDLDKVYN
+881 
-889 EYLSLVNSGKINADV
+889 
-904 YDFDAWIEQIDYIQR
+904 WIEEVELLKTEQATLDELNET
-919 QADMYKTL
+919 ADMY
-927 EEAYKK
+927 YK
-933 LDSEADTYYKV
+933 A
-944 IQNYESALGE
+944 IGNYEKALGA

-988 AIKMENARKTVEDT
+988 AVKMENARKTVEDA

-1062 KIGFENYSLV
+1062 KIGFENYSLI
-1072 KKLEGIYEDDKTQ
+1072 KKLEGIYEDDKAQ
-1085 LEKLKKNFADTDS
+1085 LEKLKEKYSGTEISNFMQES
-1098 EFMKSAIKNLEDQ
+1098 IKNLEDKVIQ
-1111 IINEQLSLNDIYMR
+1111 EELGLKDIYMR
-1125 SGVNTHEAWGS
+1125 SGAKTSDAFGGEL
-1136 GFTSEDRLASYVSTF
+1136 TSEERIERWVSTF
-1151 ANLINSDMENQKEI
+1151 AGNTNISLANHQESLRKAFGDAADFSVTGFTESLSSKENIAK
-1165 IYRNAHEIGFYTG
+1165 
-1178 SGISDGLNESIENVK
+1178 IEKSCEPIANVVTRK
-1193 NTCQNAV
+1193 
-1200 NTVISSFQN
+1200 
-1209 LFEINSPSKLMRDE
+1209 LRGDFEIHSPSKLMRDE

-1238 TVNQTA
+1238 TVNETA
-1244 DDMNSSI
+1244 NNMNSSI
-1251 NSLISQIDSPEI
+1251 NSLISQVDTPEI
-1263 SPLKVNSPE
+1263 SPLKVNSTE
-1272 ITEPNIPELS
+1272 IAEPNVPELS

-1304 EFAEPDVPELSPI
+1304 EFAEPDVP
-1317 NIKSPE
+1317 
-1323 INIPEKPEIKLN
+1323 
-1335 SPEIAETD
+1335 
-1343 MPDFSALQVK
+1343 DFSPLQVK

-1445 EIQSQIDEI
+1445 EIQAQLDEI
-1454 SVNLNADSFISKFQN
+1454 SVNFNADSFISKFQN
-1469 VLSNIGINA
+1469 VLANIGVNA

-1490 TAPQNHEINKLEL
+1490 TAPQNHESNKLEL
-1503 PQNTGQNAP
+1503 PQNTSQNP
-1512 EISIFI
+1512 PKFNIFI

>member
-31 GMNSVKSVTSAGA
+31 GMSAVKSVTSAGA
-44 SAIFGVTKAVTT
+44 SAISEVTKAVTA
-56 SIATAGTGVLA
+56 SIAAAGSGVAAFGAYAVTAGKT
-67 FGGYAVN
+67 
-74 AGKNFEKSMSNV
+74 FEKSMSNV

-105 LLAETAKK
+105 LLSATAKK

-124 SADALNYLALAG
+124 AGDALNYLALAG
-136 YDAQKACE
+136 YDAKKACE

-153 QAGNMDLARTSD
+153 QAGDMDLARTSD
-165 LVTDAMSALGIEA
+165 LATDAMSALGIEA

-191 KTSSRSNTSVA
+191 KTASSSNTSVA

-212 GQSRLAGLELEETST
+212 GQTRLAGMSLEQTAT
-227 MLGIL
+227 VLGIL
-232 ADNGIKGAEG
+232 ADNGIKSAEG

-259 ASKAMQALGIQTSDT
+259 ASKAMEALGIQTSDA
-274 DGNLRNVQD
+274 DGNLRDVQD
-283 ILIDTMSALEN
+283 ILLDTMSALEK
-294 LSEADKMTAMGDIF
+294 LSEADKMTAMSDIF

-315 ASATLNNCSERYN
+315 ASAALNNSSERYD
-328 ELYGEIMDCNGAME
+328 ELYAKIMDCNGAME

-347 QNDNLEGDIYSLKSA
+347 QNDNLEGDIYGLKSA
-362 FEAVGVAVEEKL
+362 FEAVGISVYEGMTL
-374 NKSLRNAVQL
+374 SLRKSVQL
-384 GTSYLRQLNDSFKKN
+384 GTTYLRQLNDAFKKN
-399 GFDGLAKALGDEL
+399 GFDGLAEALGDKL
-412 GDAVTKISARI
+412 GDAVTKISAKI

-431 SIVKSFMQ
+431 DIVKSFMK
-439 GISDNSVAL
+439 GISNNSKILA
-448 TKSASEIVSSLATGI
+448 KSASEIVLSLATGV

-487 KIPELSSKAF
+487 KLPVLAEKALNI
-497 DVAEWLYNGF
+497 VEWLYNGL
-507 KANFTKIIDFGIEII
+507 I
-522 TGLGDRLAENA
+522 
-533 GRISDEGAEI
+533 
-543 IDWLADSI
+543 
-551 AENLPK
+551 ENLPK
-557 FIDTALELTEKFGDK
+557 AIDTALEFIEKFGDK
-572 ISENSEKIVSAGAK
+572 LSENSDKIVSVGIEIMK
-586 IISSLIEG
+586 IFADG
-594 IKKSIPKVLKTAKKV
+594 IKKGIPKVIKTAKQV
-609 IKDFADALE
+609 IKDFANALE
-618 KEIPALKPFAEI
+618 KEVPVLKPFAKVI
-630 VKFVA
+630 KFVA

-643 VAVGVWTA
+643 VAIGVWTA

-693 IATALIS
+693 IATALVS
-700 LDSMA
+700 LDAMA

-725 IDERQKNYQD
+725 IDERQKNYQE
-735 LRENAR
+735 LRETAQNTA
-741 NIADENLAPVDR
+741 NKNFAPVDR
-753 VSKLAK
+753 VSELAK

-841 DSDRT
+841 DSERS
-846 GKLQEM
+846 GKAKDLS
-852 NQQKNLIENL
+852 QQKSIIDSL
-862 AKDVG
+862 AEDIG
-867 YSLNSVNDVYRIAT
+867 YSLNNVNDIYKIAT
-881 GDLDKVYN
+881 GDLDEVYN
-889 EYLSLVNSGKINADV
+889 EYLSLVNSGKVNADV
-904 YDFDAWIEQIDYIQR
+904 YDFDAWIAQIDYIQK

-944 IQNYESALGE
+944 IENYESALGA

-975 NAGNNIETSSAEY
+975 NAGNNIEASSAEY
-988 AIKMENARKTVEDT
+988 AVKMENARKTVEDA
-1002 QITYDTHAEKL
+1002 QITYNTHAEKL

-1020 TNTIVNSDKNALAES
+1020 TNSIIKDDKNTLAES
-1035 RIAYYEMAINAEKSG
+1035 RVAYYEMAIKAEKSG
-1050 STDFLNAMSENE
+1050 STDFLNAMSESE

-1072 KKLEGIYEDDKTQ
+1072 KKMEKIYENDKTQ
-1085 LEKLKKNFADTDS
+1085 LAKLKEKYADTNS
-1098 EFMKSAIKNLEDQ
+1098 EAIKSWIEDLEHKVY
-1111 IINEQLSLNDIYMR
+1111 NEQSSLNDIYMR
-1125 SGVNTHEAWGS
+1125 SGISTAEAFGE
-1136 GFTSEDRLASYVSTF
+1136 GFTSEDRISSYVSSF
-1151 ANLINSDMENQKEI
+1151 ASHINSDMDSQKEI
-1165 IYRNAHEIGFYTG
+1165 VYKNAKEIGLYTG
-1178 SGISDGLNESIENVK
+1178 AGLSDGLNESIENVT

-1200 NTVISSFQN
+1200 NAVTSSFQK
-1209 LFEINSPSKLMRDE
+1209 LFEIHSPSKLMRDE
-1223 IGKWILP
+1223 VGKWILP
-1230 GIAVGVDD
+1230 GIAVGIDD
-1238 TVNQTA
+1238 TVSDTA
-1244 DDMNSSI
+1244 ISMNDSI
-1251 NSLISQIDSPEI
+1251 DNLMSQID
-1263 SPLKVNSPE
+1263 
-1272 ITEPNIPELS
+1272 IPT
-1282 PINIESPEINI
+1282 
-1293 PEQSAIELNSP
+1293 A
-1304 EFAEPDVPELSPI
+1304 D
-1317 NIKSPE
+1317 K
-1323 INIPEKPEIKLN
+1323 
-1335 SPEIAETD
+1335 
-1343 MPDFSALQVK
+1343 
-1353 SPEIIVSDSEP
+1353 IVTGF
-1364 VELISPE
+1364 
-1371 VIESEIPQLSP
+1371 Q
-1382 MNIDSPEINIPEQP
+1382 
-1396 EIKLNSPEI
+1396 
-1405 SEFDMPDIPEK
+1405 DI
-1416 GMFTQQI
+1416 
-1423 ELLREFLPE
+1423 
-1432 NNIPQIADERITE
+1432 
-1445 EIQSQIDEI
+1445 
-1454 SVNLNADSFISKFQN
+1454 
-1469 VLSNIGINA
+1469 LSNIGINA
-1478 VPQYSTVYNQIQ
+1478 VPQYSDVYVQ
-1490 TAPQNHEINKLEL
+1490 TQKNPQSKESEKAEIV
-1503 PQNTGQNAP
+1503 QNNSQNAP

>member
-31 GMNSVKSVTSAGA
+31 GMNAVKSVTSAGA
-44 SAIFGVTKAVTT
+44 SAISGVTKAVTT
-56 SIATAGTGVLA
+56 SIATAGSGVLA

-136 YDAQKACE
+136 YDAQKSCE

-259 ASKAMQALGIQTSDT
+259 ASKAMQALGIQTSDA

-283 ILIDTMSALEN
+283 ILLDTMSALEN
-294 LSEADKMTAMGDIF
+294 LSGADKMTAMGDIF

-399 GFDGLAKALGDEL
+399 GFDGLANSLGDEL

-431 SIVKSFMQ
+431 SIVKSFMK
-439 GISDNSVAL
+439 GISDNSAVLA
-448 TKSASEIVSSLATGI
+448 KSASEIVSSLANGV

-487 KIPELSSKAF
+487 KIPVLTEKA
-497 DVAEWLYNGF
+497 VNIIEWLYNGL
-507 KANFTKIIDFGIEII
+507 I
-522 TGLGDRLAENA
+522 
-533 GRISDEGAEI
+533 
-543 IDWLADSI
+543 
-551 AENLPK
+551 ENLPK
-557 FIDTALELTEKFGDK
+557 IIDTALELIQKFGNK
-572 ISENSEKIVSAGAK
+572 LSENSDK
-586 IISSLIEG
+586 IISAGVEIVSILADG
-594 IKKSIPKVLKTAKKV
+594 IKKGIPKVLKTAKQV

-618 KEIPALKPFAEI
+618 KEVPALKPFAEA

-683 LGLALMGIAG
+683 LGLALMGITG

-714 AIKKEQEYIEK
+714 AIKKEQEYIDK

-741 NIADENLAPVDR
+741 NIADENFAPVERFSD
-753 VSKLAK
+753 LAK

-852 NQQKNLIENL
+852 NQQKSLIENL

-881 GDLDKVYN
+881 GDLDEVYN

-904 YDFDAWIEQIDYIQR
+904 YDFDAWIEQIDYIQK

-975 NAGNNIETSSAEY
+975 NAGNNIEASSAEY
-988 AIKMENARKTVEDT
+988 AVKMENARKTVEDA
-1002 QITYDTHAEKL
+1002 QITYDTHAGKL

-1062 KIGFENYSLV
+1062 KIGFENYSLI
-1072 KKLEGIYEDDKTQ
+1072 KKLEGIYEDDKAQ
-1085 LEKLKKNFADTDS
+1085 LEKLKEKYSGTEISNFMQES
-1098 EFMKSAIKNLEDQ
+1098 IKNLEDKVIQ
-1111 IINEQLSLNDIYMR
+1111 EELGLKDIYMR
-1125 SGVNTHEAWGS
+1125 SGAKTSDAFGGEL
-1136 GFTSEDRLASYVSTF
+1136 TSEERIERWVSTF
-1151 ANLINSDMENQKEI
+1151 AGNTNISLANHQESLRKAFGDAADFSVTGFTESLSSKENIAK
-1165 IYRNAHEIGFYTG
+1165 
-1178 SGISDGLNESIENVK
+1178 IEKSCEPIANVVTRK
-1193 NTCQNAV
+1193 
-1200 NTVISSFQN
+1200 
-1209 LFEINSPSKLMRDE
+1209 LRGDFEIHSPSKLMRDE

-1238 TVNQTA
+1238 TVNETA
-1244 DDMNSSI
+1244 NNMNSSI
-1251 NSLISQIDSPEI
+1251 NSLISQVDSPEI

-1272 ITEPNIPELS
+1272 ITEPNVPELP
-1282 PINIESPEINI
+1282 PINIESPKINI

-1304 EFAEPDVPELSPI
+1304 EFAEPDVP
-1317 NIKSPE
+1317 
-1323 INIPEKPEIKLN
+1323 
-1335 SPEIAETD
+1335 
-1343 MPDFSALQVK
+1343 DFSPLQVK

-1405 SEFDMPDIPEK
+1405 DEPEN

-1423 ELLREFLPE
+1423 RLLREFLPE

-1445 EIQSQIDEI
+1445 EIQSQIDAI

-1469 VLSNIGINA
+1469 ILSNIGINA

-1490 TAPQNHEINKLEL
+1490 TAPQNHESNKLEL
-1503 PQNTGQNAP
+1503 PQNTSQNP
-1512 EISIFI
+1512 PKFNIFI

>member
-7 KIFAGIDTDG
+7 KIFVGIDTDG

-31 GMNSVKSVTSAGA
+31 GMNAVKSVTSAGA
-44 SAIFGVTKAVTT
+44 SAISGVTKAVTT

-74 AGKNFEKSMSNV
+74 AGKTFEKSMSNV

-283 ILIDTMSALEN
+283 ILLDTMLALEN

-362 FEAVGVAVEEKL
+362 FEAVGVSVYESL
-374 NKSLRNAVQL
+374 TLSLRNAVQL
-384 GTSYLRQLNDSFKKN
+384 GTSYLRKLNDSFKKN
-399 GFDGLAKALGDEL
+399 GFDGLAKALGDTL
-412 GDAVTKISARI
+412 GDAVTKISAKI

-439 GISDNSVAL
+439 GISNNSVAL
-448 TKSASEIVSSLATGI
+448 TKSASEIVSSLANGV

-472 VGGQLVSDF
+472 VGGQIVSDF

-487 KIPELSSKAF
+487 KIPVLTEKA
-497 DVAEWLYNGF
+497 VNIIEWLYNGL
-507 KANFTKIIDFGIEII
+507 I
-522 TGLGDRLAENA
+522 
-533 GRISDEGAEI
+533 
-543 IDWLADSI
+543 
-551 AENLPK
+551 ENLPK
-557 FIDTALELTEKFGDK
+557 IIDTALELIQKFGDK
-572 ISENSEKIVSAGAK
+572 LSENSDK
-586 IISSLIEG
+586 IISAGVEIISILADG
-594 IKKSIPKVLKTAKKV
+594 IKKGIPKVIKTAKQV
-609 IKDFADALE
+609 VKDFANALE
-618 KEIPALKPFAEI
+618 KEVPALKPFAEA

-714 AIKKEQEYIEK
+714 AIKKEQEYIDK

-741 NIADENLAPVDR
+741 NIADENFAPAER
-753 VSKLAK
+753 VSDLAK

-852 NQQKNLIENL
+852 NQQKSLIENL

-867 YSLNSVNDVYRIAT
+867 YSLNSVDEIYKIAIDDFET
-881 GDLDKVYN
+881 NYE
-889 EYLSLVNSGKINADV
+889 EYQKLVDSGKINTDI
-904 YDFDAWIEQIDYIQR
+904 YDFDAWISKIDEIQ
-919 QADMYKTL
+919 AEANMYKTL

-975 NAGNNIETSSAEY
+975 NAGNNIEASSAEY
-988 AIKMENARKTVEDT
+988 AIKMENARKTVEDA

-1020 TNTIVNSDKNALAES
+1020 TNTIVNSDKNVLAES

-1062 KIGFENYSLV
+1062 KIGFENYSLI
-1072 KKLEGIYEDDKTQ
+1072 KKLEGIYEDDKAQ
-1085 LEKLKKNFADTDS
+1085 LEKLKEKYSGTEIS
-1098 EFMKSAIKNLEDQ
+1098 SFMQESIKNLEDKVIQ
-1111 IINEQLSLNDIYMR
+1111 EELGLKDIYMR
-1125 SGVNTHEAWGS
+1125 SGAKTSDAFGGELTSEERIERWVSAFAGNTNISLANHQESLRKAFGDVADFAVT
-1136 GFTSEDRLASYVSTF
+1136 GFTESLSSEKNIAKIEKSCEPI
-1151 ANLINSDMENQKEI
+1151 ANVVTRKLRGD
-1165 IYRNAHEIGFYTG
+1165 
-1178 SGISDGLNESIENVK
+1178 
-1193 NTCQNAV
+1193 
-1200 NTVISSFQN
+1200 
-1209 LFEINSPSKLMRDE
+1209 FEINSPSKLMRDE

-1272 ITEPNIPELS
+1272 ITEPN
-1282 PINIESPEINI
+1282 
-1293 PEQSAIELNSP
+1293 
-1304 EFAEPDVPELSPI
+1304 VPELSPI

-1382 MNIDSPEINIPEQP
+1382 MNIDSPEISIPEQP
-1396 EIKLNSPEI
+1396 AIELNSPEFA
-1405 SEFDMPDIPEK
+1405 EPDMPDIPEK

-1423 ELLREFLPE
+1423 RLLREFLPE

-1469 VLSNIGINA
+1469 VLSNIGVNA

-1490 TAPQNHEINKLEL
+1490 TTPQNHESNKLEI

-1518 GDEEIKNFVVSTL
+1518 GDEEIKNFVVSTI

>member
-31 GMNSVKSVTSAGA
+31 GMSAVKSVTSAGA
-44 SAIFGVTKAVTT
+44 SAISGVTKAVTT
-56 SIATAGTGVLA
+56 SIATAGSGVLA
-67 FGGYAVN
+67 FGGYAISV
-74 AGKNFEKSMSNV
+74 GKTFEKSMSGV

-105 LLAETAKK
+105 LLSATAKK

-124 SADALNYLALAG
+124 AGDALNYLALAG
-136 YDAQKACE
+136 YDAKKACE

-153 QAGNMDLARTSD
+153 QAGNMDLAHTSD
-165 LVTDAMSALGIEA
+165 LATDAMSALGIEA

-191 KTSSRSNTSVA
+191 KTASSSNTSVA

-212 GQSRLAGLELEETST
+212 GQTRLAGMSLEQTAT
-227 MLGIL
+227 VLGIL
-232 ADNGIKGAEG
+232 ADNGIKSAEG

-259 ASKAMQALGIQTSDT
+259 ASKAMEALGIQTSDA
-274 DGNLRNVQD
+274 DGNLRDVQD
-283 ILIDTMSALEN
+283 ILLDTMSALEK

-315 ASATLNNCSERYN
+315 ASAALNNSSERYD
-328 ELYGEIMDCNGAME
+328 ELYTKIMDCNGAME

-347 QNDNLEGDIYSLKSA
+347 QNDNLEGDIYGLKSA
-362 FEAVGVAVEEKL
+362 FEAVGNSVYEGMTL
-374 NKSLRNAVQL
+374 SLRKSVQL
-384 GTSYLRQLNDSFKKN
+384 GTTYLRQLNDAFKKN
-399 GFDGLAKALGDEL
+399 GFDGLAEALGDKL
-412 GDAVTKISARI
+412 GDAITKISAKI

-431 SIVKSFMQ
+431 DIVKSFMK
-439 GISDNSVAL
+439 GISNNSKILA
-448 TKSASEIVSSLATGI
+448 KSASEIISSLSNGI
-463 LDLFPMFIT
+463 LDLFPMFIS

-481 ADGISE
+481 ADSISGNLPVLAE
-487 KIPELSSKAF
+487 KALNI
-497 DVAEWLYNGF
+497 VEWLYNGL
-507 KANFTKIIDFGIEII
+507 I
-522 TGLGDRLAENA
+522 
-533 GRISDEGAEI
+533 
-543 IDWLADSI
+543 
-551 AENLPK
+551 ENLPK
-557 FIDTALELTEKFGDK
+557 AIDTALEFIEKFGDK
-572 ISENSEKIVSAGAK
+572 LSENSDKIVSAGVEIMK
-586 IISSLIEG
+586 IFADG
-594 IKKSIPKVLKTAKKV
+594 IKKGIPKVIKTAKQV
-609 IKDFADALE
+609 IKDFANALE
-618 KEIPALKPFAEI
+618 KEVPVLKPFAK
-630 VKFVA
+630 VLKFVA

-693 IATALIS
+693 IATALVS
-700 LDSMA
+700 LDAMA

-725 IDERQKNYQD
+725 IDERQKNYQE
-735 LRENAR
+735 LRETAQNTA
-741 NIADENLAPVDR
+741 NKNFAPVDR
-753 VSKLAK
+753 VSELAK

-841 DSDRT
+841 DSERSD
-846 GKLQEM
+846 KAKELS
-852 NQQKNLIENL
+852 QQKSIIDSL
-862 AKDVG
+862 AEDIG
-867 YSLNSVNDVYRIAT
+867 YSLNNVNDIYKIAT
-881 GDLDKVYN
+881 GDLDEVYN
-889 EYLSLVNSGKINADV
+889 EYLSLVNSGKVNADV
-904 YDFDAWIEQIDYIQR
+904 YDFDAWIEQIDYIQK

-988 AIKMENARKTVEDT
+988 AVKMENARKTVEDA

-1035 RIAYYEMAINAEKSG
+1035 RVAYYEMAIKAEKAG
-1050 STDFLNAMSENE
+1050 STDFLNAMSESE

-1072 KKLEGIYEDDKTQ
+1072 KKMEKIYEDDKTQ
-1085 LEKLKKNFADTDS
+1085 LAKLKEKYADTNS
-1098 EFMKSAIKNLEDQ
+1098 EVIKSGIEDLESK
-1111 IINEQLSLNDIYMR
+1111 IYNEQSSLNDIYMR
-1125 SGVNTHEAWGS
+1125 SGISTAEAFGE
-1136 GFTSEDRLASYVSTF
+1136 GFTSEDRISSYVSSF
-1151 ANLINSDMENQKEI
+1151 ASHINNDMDSQKEI
-1165 IYRNAHEIGFYTG
+1165 VYRNAKEIGLYTG
-1178 SGISDGLNESIENVK
+1178 AGLSDGLNESIENVT

-1200 NTVISSFQN
+1200 NAVTSSFQK
-1209 LFEINSPSKLMRDE
+1209 LFEIHSPSRLMRDE
-1223 IGKWILP
+1223 VGKWILP
-1230 GIAVGVDD
+1230 GIAVGIDD
-1238 TVNQTA
+1238 TVSDTA
-1244 DDMNSSI
+1244 ISMNDSI
-1251 NSLISQIDSPEI
+1251 NELVSQID
-1263 SPLKVNSPE
+1263 
-1272 ITEPNIPELS
+1272 
-1282 PINIESPEINI
+1282 
-1293 PEQSAIELNSP
+1293 
-1304 EFAEPDVPELSPI
+1304 VPTAD
-1317 NIKSPE
+1317 K
-1323 INIPEKPEIKLN
+1323 
-1335 SPEIAETD
+1335 
-1343 MPDFSALQVK
+1343 
-1353 SPEIIVSDSEP
+1353 IVTGF
-1364 VELISPE
+1364 
-1371 VIESEIPQLSP
+1371 Q
-1382 MNIDSPEINIPEQP
+1382 
-1396 EIKLNSPEI
+1396 
-1405 SEFDMPDIPEK
+1405 DI
-1416 GMFTQQI
+1416 
-1423 ELLREFLPE
+1423 
-1432 NNIPQIADERITE
+1432 
-1445 EIQSQIDEI
+1445 
-1454 SVNLNADSFISKFQN
+1454 
-1469 VLSNIGINA
+1469 LSNIGINA
-1478 VPQYSTVYNQIQ
+1478 VPQYSDVYVQAQKSTQSKEPEKTEIV
-1490 TAPQNHEINKLEL
+1490 QNNSQSVPKV
-1503 PQNTGQNAP
+1503 N
-1512 EISIFI
+1512 IFI

>member
-31 GMNSVKSVTSAGA
+31 GMNAVKSVTSAGA
-44 SAIFGVTKAVTT
+44 SAISGVTKAVTT
-56 SIATAGTGVLA
+56 SIATAGSGVLA
-67 FGGYAVN
+67 FGGYAVT
-74 AGKNFEKSMSNV
+74 AGKTFEKSMSNV

-136 YDAQKACE
+136 YDAQKSCE

-259 ASKAMQALGIQTSDT
+259 ASKAMQALGIQTSDAG
-274 DGNLRNVQD
+274 GNLRNVQD
-283 ILIDTMSALEN
+283 ILLDTMSALEN
-294 LSEADKMTAMGDIF
+294 LSGADKMTAMGDIF

-399 GFDGLAKALGDEL
+399 GFDGLANSLGDEL
-412 GDAVTKISARI
+412 GDAVTKISSKI

-431 SIVKSFMQ
+431 DIVKSFMK
-439 GISDNSVAL
+439 GISNNSAVLA
-448 TKSASEIVSSLATGI
+448 KSASEIVSSLANGV

-481 ADGISE
+481 SDGISE
-487 KIPELSSKAF
+487 KIPVLTEKA
-497 DVAEWLYNGF
+497 VNIIEWLYNGL
-507 KANFTKIIDFGIEII
+507 I
-522 TGLGDRLAENA
+522 
-533 GRISDEGAEI
+533 
-543 IDWLADSI
+543 
-551 AENLPK
+551 ENLPK
-557 FIDTALELTEKFGDK
+557 IIDTALELIQKFGDK
-572 ISENSEKIVSAGAK
+572 LSENSDK
-586 IISSLIEG
+586 IISAGVEIISILADG
-594 IKKSIPKVLKTAKKV
+594 IKKGIPKVLKTAKKV
-609 IKDFADALE
+609 IKDFADALG
-618 KEIPALKPFAEI
+618 KEVPALKPFAEA

-643 VAVGVWTA
+643 VAVGMWTA

-671 VKIAGLAMTAHP
+671 VKIAGLTMLAHP
-683 LGLALMGIAG
+683 LGTVFMGISGAV
-693 IATALIS
+693 ALVGTVALLTEEYKS
-700 LDSMA
+700 
-705 GDYETNLDK
+705 ETEK
-714 AIKKEQEYIEK
+714 AIEKEKE
-725 IDERQKNYQD
+725 YQD
-735 LRENAR
+735 EINKSQREFENLQNNAEQQA
-741 NIADENLAPVDR
+741 NKNLAPVER
-753 VSKLAK
+753 VSELAK

-769 RVRDEDVERVNTILK
+769 RVRDEDVERVNAILQ

-799 QIQKYDELKNS
+799 QIQKYDELKKS
-810 IDDVIAK
+810 IDDVIEK
-817 KHAEILLDANAE
+817 KEAEILLDANSE
-829 PYEEAVKSYKSV
+829 PYAEAVKSYREADNAVTEQKKKVQKQQQNV
-841 DSDRT
+841 DNANVSGFVMQDYYDYKEK
-846 GKLQEM
+846 G
-852 NQQKNLIENL
+852 L
-862 AKDVG
+862 ATNRDGFYK
-867 YSLNSVNDVYRIAT
+867 
-881 GDLDKVYN
+881 
-889 EYLSLVNSGKINADV
+889 
-904 YDFDAWIEQIDYIQR
+904 WIEEVELLKTEQATLDELNET
-919 QADMYKTL
+919 ADMY
-927 EEAYKK
+927 YK
-933 LDSEADTYYKV
+933 A
-944 IQNYESALGE
+944 IGNYEKALGA

-975 NAGNNIETSSAEY
+975 NAGNNIEASSAEY
-988 AIKMENARKTVEDT
+988 AVKMENARKTVEDA

-1062 KIGFENYSLV
+1062 KIGFENYSLI
-1072 KKLEGIYEDDKTQ
+1072 KKLEGIYEDDKAQ
-1085 LEKLKKNFADTDS
+1085 LEKLKEKYSGTEISNFMQES
-1098 EFMKSAIKNLEDQ
+1098 IKNLEDKVIQ
-1111 IINEQLSLNDIYMR
+1111 EELGLKDIYMR
-1125 SGVNTHEAWGS
+1125 SGAKTTDAFGGEL
-1136 GFTSEDRLASYVSTF
+1136 TSEERIERWVSTF
-1151 ANLINSDMENQKEI
+1151 AGNTNISLANHQESLHKAFGDAADFSVTGFTESLSSKENIAK
-1165 IYRNAHEIGFYTG
+1165 
-1178 SGISDGLNESIENVK
+1178 IEKSCEPIANVVTRK
-1193 NTCQNAV
+1193 
-1200 NTVISSFQN
+1200 
-1209 LFEINSPSKLMRDE
+1209 LRGDFEIHSPSKLMRDE

-1238 TVNQTA
+1238 TVNETA
-1244 DDMNSSI
+1244 NNMNSSI
-1251 NSLISQIDSPEI
+1251 NSLISQVDAPEI
-1263 SPLKVNSPE
+1263 SPLKVNSTE
-1272 ITEPNIPELS
+1272 IAEPNVPELS

-1335 SPEIAETD
+1335 SPEIDE
-1343 MPDFSALQVK
+1343 
-1353 SPEIIVSDSEP
+1353 PE
-1364 VELISPE
+1364 
-1371 VIESEIPQLSP
+1371 
-1382 MNIDSPEINIPEQP
+1382 N
-1396 EIKLNSPEI
+1396 
-1405 SEFDMPDIPEK
+1405 

-1423 ELLREFLPE
+1423 RLLREFLPE

-1445 EIQSQIDEI
+1445 EIQSQIDAI

-1469 VLSNIGINA
+1469 ILSNIGINA

-1490 TAPQNHEINKLEL
+1490 TAPQNHESNKLEL
-1503 PQNTGQNAP
+1503 PQNTSQNPP

>member
-7 KIFAGIDTDG
+7 KIFVGIDTDG

-31 GMNSVKSVTSAGA
+31 GMNAVKSVTSAGA
-44 SAIFGVTKAVTT
+44 SAISGVTKAVTT

-74 AGKNFEKSMSNV
+74 AGKTFEKSMSNV

-283 ILIDTMSALEN
+283 ILLDTMLALEN

-362 FEAVGVAVEEKL
+362 FEAVGVSVYESL
-374 NKSLRNAVQL
+374 TLSLRNAVQL
-384 GTSYLRQLNDSFKKN
+384 GTSYLRKLNDSFKKN
-399 GFDGLAKALGDEL
+399 GFDGLAKALGDTL
-412 GDAVTKISARI
+412 GDAVTKISAKI

-439 GISDNSVAL
+439 GISNNSVAL
-448 TKSASEIVSSLATGI
+448 TKSASEIVSSLANGV

-472 VGGQLVSDF
+472 VGGQIVSDF

-487 KIPELSSKAF
+487 KIPVLTEKA
-497 DVAEWLYNGF
+497 VNIIEWLYNGL
-507 KANFTKIIDFGIEII
+507 I
-522 TGLGDRLAENA
+522 
-533 GRISDEGAEI
+533 
-543 IDWLADSI
+543 
-551 AENLPK
+551 ENLPK
-557 FIDTALELTEKFGDK
+557 IIDTALELIQKFGDK
-572 ISENSEKIVSAGAK
+572 LSENSDK
-586 IISSLIEG
+586 IISAGVEIISILADG
-594 IKKSIPKVLKTAKKV
+594 IKKGIPKVIKTAKQV
-609 IKDFADALE
+609 VKDFANALE
-618 KEIPALKPFAEI
+618 KEVPALKPFAEA

-714 AIKKEQEYIEK
+714 AIKKEQEYIDK

-741 NIADENLAPVDR
+741 NIADENFAPAER
-753 VSKLAK
+753 VSDLAK

-852 NQQKNLIENL
+852 NQQKSLIENL

-867 YSLNSVNDVYRIAT
+867 YSLNSVDEIYKIAIDDFET
-881 GDLDKVYN
+881 NYE
-889 EYLSLVNSGKINADV
+889 EYQKLVDSGKINTDI
-904 YDFDAWIEQIDYIQR
+904 YDFDAWISKIDEIQ
-919 QADMYKTL
+919 AEANMYKTL

-975 NAGNNIETSSAEY
+975 NAGNNIEASSAEY
-988 AIKMENARKTVEDT
+988 AIKMENARKTVEDA

-1020 TNTIVNSDKNALAES
+1020 TNTIVNSDKNVLAES

-1062 KIGFENYSLV
+1062 KIGFENYSLI
-1072 KKLEGIYEDDKTQ
+1072 KKLEGIYEDDKAQ
-1085 LEKLKKNFADTDS
+1085 LEKLKEKYSGTEIS
-1098 EFMKSAIKNLEDQ
+1098 SFMQESIKNLEDKVIQ
-1111 IINEQLSLNDIYMR
+1111 EELGLKDIYMR
-1125 SGVNTHEAWGS
+1125 SGAKTSDAFGGELTSEERIERWVSAFAGNTNISLANHQESLRKAFGDVADFAVT
-1136 GFTSEDRLASYVSTF
+1136 GFTESLSSEKNIAKIEKSCEPI
-1151 ANLINSDMENQKEI
+1151 ANVVTRKLRGD
-1165 IYRNAHEIGFYTG
+1165 
-1178 SGISDGLNESIENVK
+1178 
-1193 NTCQNAV
+1193 
-1200 NTVISSFQN
+1200 
-1209 LFEINSPSKLMRDE
+1209 FEINSPSKLMRDE

-1272 ITEPNIPELS
+1272 ITEPN
-1282 PINIESPEINI
+1282 
-1293 PEQSAIELNSP
+1293 
-1304 EFAEPDVPELSPI
+1304 VPELSPI

-1382 MNIDSPEINIPEQP
+1382 MNIDSPEISIPEQP
-1396 EIKLNSPEI
+1396 AIELNSPEFA
-1405 SEFDMPDIPEK
+1405 EPDMPDIPEK

-1423 ELLREFLPE
+1423 RLLREFLPE

-1469 VLSNIGINA
+1469 VLSNIGVNA

-1490 TAPQNHEINKLEL
+1490 TAPQNHESNKLEI

-1518 GDEEIKNFVVSTL
+1518 GDEEIKNFVVSTI

>member
-31 GMNSVKSVTSAGA
+31 GMNAVKSVTSAGA
-44 SAIFGVTKAVTT
+44 SAISGVTKAVTT
-56 SIATAGTGVLA
+56 SIATAGSGVLA

-124 SADALNYLALAG
+124 SADALNFLALAG
-136 YDAQKACE
+136 YDAQKSCE

-259 ASKAMQALGIQTSDT
+259 ASKAMQALGIQTSDAG
-274 DGNLRNVQD
+274 GNLRNVQD
-283 ILIDTMSALEN
+283 ILLDTMSALEN
-294 LSEADKMTAMGDIF
+294 LSGADKMTAMGDIF

-399 GFDGLAKALGDEL
+399 GFDGLANSLGDEL

-431 SIVKSFMQ
+431 SIVKSFMK
-439 GISDNSVAL
+439 GISDNSAVLA
-448 TKSASEIVSSLATGI
+448 KSASEIVSSLANGV

-487 KIPELSSKAF
+487 KIPVLTEKA
-497 DVAEWLYNGF
+497 VNIIEWLYNGL
-507 KANFTKIIDFGIEII
+507 I
-522 TGLGDRLAENA
+522 
-533 GRISDEGAEI
+533 
-543 IDWLADSI
+543 
-551 AENLPK
+551 ENLPK
-557 FIDTALELTEKFGDK
+557 IIDTALELTQKFGDK
-572 ISENSEKIVSAGAK
+572 LSENSDK
-586 IISSLIEG
+586 IISAGVEIISILADG
-594 IKKSIPKVLKTAKKV
+594 IKKGIPKVLKTAKKV
-609 IKDFADALE
+609 IKDFADALGE
-618 KEIPALKPFAEI
+618 EFKIIKPFTDVIQALT
-630 VKFVA
+630 
-635 DNFEMLAS
+635 DNFETVAGVIGTAVTAVMGFKSAVAISRVVKTATTAVSGFISCFS
-643 VAVGVWTA
+643 VAPILLVIAGVGA
-651 FKGYTIISKVS
+651 LGYALSEFFKQVQSDDFSKKLAETDEYS
-662 KAVSLLGDA
+662 KKLDENRDKLNKLGDSA
-671 VKIAGLAMTAHP
+671 KDTADKEQIH
-683 LGLALMGIAG
+683 
-693 IATALIS
+693 
-700 LDSMA
+700 
-705 GDYETNLDK
+705 LDK
-714 AIKKEQEYIEK
+714 V
-725 IDERQKNYQD
+725 
-735 LRENAR
+735 
-741 NIADENLAPVDR
+741 ENLW
-753 VSKLAK
+753 K
-759 ELDNLADASG
+759 ELDKLADSSG
-769 RVRDEDVERVNTILK
+769 RVKKSDQDRAEYILGEL
-784 TMNDVLGTDY
+784 NQALGTEY
-794 TLVDN
+794 SMVDG
-799 QIQKYDELKNS
+799 QIQKYTELEKS
-810 IDDVIAK
+810 IDSVIEK
-817 KHAEILLDANAE
+817 KRAESMLNAYSGQ
-829 PYEEAVKSYKSV
+829 YEEA
-841 DSDRT
+841 
-846 GKLQEM
+846 L
-852 NQQKNLIENL
+852 NQQSET
-862 AKDVG
+862 VQTE
-867 YSLNSVNDVYRIAT
+867 R
-881 GDLDKVYN
+881 
-889 EYLSLVNSGKINADV
+889 
-904 YDFDAWIEQIDYIQR
+904 DAYIKR
-919 QADMYKTL
+919 QVL
-927 EEAYKK
+927 
-933 LDSEADTYYKV
+933 
-944 IQNYESALGE
+944 QSA
-954 FESGNSEKAVEI
+954 
-966 LEGRANSLK
+966 
-975 NAGNNIETSSAEY
+975 
-988 AIKMENARKTVEDT
+988 MD
-1002 QITYDTHAEKL
+1002 
-1013 RNNVEGY
+1013 
-1020 TNTIVNSDKNALAES
+1020 
-1035 RIAYYEMAINAEKSG
+1035 EMR
-1050 STDFLNAMSENE
+1050 
-1062 KIGFENYSLV
+1062 
-1072 KKLEGIYEDDKTQ
+1072 KKLEIYSED
-1085 LEKLKKNFADTDS
+1085 LEKHGSSVDKILSGSYKGSDNAHT
-1098 EFMKSAIKNLEDQ
+1098 SAIKNILEK
-1111 IINEQLSLNDIYMR
+1111 INDVQTDYGTYSVFDATQLKADYVNASNAYNVAR
-1125 SGVNTHEAWGS
+1125 SDLEN
-1136 GFTSEDRLASYVSTF
+1136 
-1151 ANLINSDMENQKEI
+1151 INSIISNYEQAEVEAIAGNYDKVAEYLNYRKTGETDWADLAKQTEDEVTGEIQKNLAERQTAYDLANKDYINSSNSASKEILDNAKKDLQDYLIEVEKMGFSDFLNENQKKALEQIHREQSLGDSFERKVNSAWDVKVYSGQADEQIHNAKKDERIRKALKNRIPAMEELLAQNEKDFETIKEQYKNGVDGVTDETVARVQEKVNSSKQSLWDAYNKANDYGLSGLTDGMTQHESEI
-1165 IYRNAHEIGFYTG
+1165 QTAVTLVSEQLGTSVDKTEKYLREHGSTMSGFLID
-1178 SGISDGLNESIENVK
+1178 GISLGLEITEPLRNRVNDSV
-1193 NTCQNAV
+1193 NAV
-1200 NTVISSFQN
+1200 LGLFNKDFRIS
-1209 LFEINSPSKLMRDE
+1209 SPSKLMRDE

-1238 TVNQTA
+1238 TVNETA
-1244 DDMNSSI
+1244 NNMNSSI
-1251 NSLISQIDSPEI
+1251 NSLISQVDSPEI

-1272 ITEPNIPELS
+1272 ITEPNVPELP
-1282 PINIESPEINI
+1282 PINIESPKINI

-1304 EFAEPDVPELSPI
+1304 EFDEPDVP
-1317 NIKSPE
+1317 
-1323 INIPEKPEIKLN
+1323 
-1335 SPEIAETD
+1335 
-1343 MPDFSALQVK
+1343 DFSPLQVK

-1405 SEFDMPDIPEK
+1405 TEPDIPDIPEK

-1445 EIQSQIDEI
+1445 EIQAQLDEI

-1469 VLSNIGINA
+1469 VLANIGVNA

-1490 TAPQNHEINKLEL
+1490 TAPQNHESNKLEI
-1503 PQNTGQNAP
+1503 PQNTGQNPP

>member
-31 GMNSVKSVTSAGA
+31 GMNAVKSVTSAGA
-44 SAIFGVTKAVTT
+44 SAISGVTKAVTG
-56 SIATAGTGVLA
+56 SIAAAGSGVLA
-67 FGGYAVN
+67 FGGYAVS
-74 AGKNFEKSMSNV
+74 AGKTFEKSMSNV
-86 MATMGITK
+86 IATMGITK

-227 MLGIL
+227 LLGIL

-283 ILIDTMSALEN
+283 ILLDTMSALEN

-328 ELYGEIMDCNGAME
+328 ELYGEIMNCNGAME

-362 FEAVGVAVEEKL
+362 FEAVGVSVYESL
-374 NKSLRNAVQL
+374 TLSLRNAVQL

-399 GFDGLAKALGDEL
+399 GFDGLAKALGDTL
-412 GDAVTKISARI
+412 GDAVTKISAKI

-431 SIVKSFMQ
+431 DIVKSFMQ
-439 GISDNSVAL
+439 GISDNSTVLA
-448 TKSASEIVSSLATGI
+448 KSASEIVSSLANGI

-543 IDWLADSI
+543 IDGLADSI

-594 IKKSIPKVLKTAKKV
+594 IKKSIPKVIKTAKQV

-618 KEIPALKPFAEI
+618 KEVPALKPFAEM

-643 VAVGVWTA
+643 VAVGMWTA

-753 VSKLAK
+753 VSELAK

-881 GDLDKVYN
+881 GDLDEVYN

-904 YDFDAWIEQIDYIQR
+904 YDFDAWIEQIDYIQK

-975 NAGNNIETSSAEY
+975 NAGNNIEASSAEY
-988 AIKMENARKTVEDT
+988 AIKMENARKTVEDA

-1062 KIGFENYSLV
+1062 KIGFENYSLI
-1072 KKLEGIYEDDKTQ
+1072 KKLEGIYEDDKAQ
-1085 LEKLKKNFADTDS
+1085 LEKLKEKYSGTEISNFMQES
-1098 EFMKSAIKNLEDQ
+1098 IKNLEDKVIQ
-1111 IINEQLSLNDIYMR
+1111 EELGLKDIYMR
-1125 SGVNTHEAWGS
+1125 SGAKTTDAFGGEL
-1136 GFTSEDRLASYVSTF
+1136 TSEERIERWVSTF
-1151 ANLINSDMENQKEI
+1151 AGNTNISLANHQESLRKAFGD
-1165 IYRNAHEIGFYTG
+1165 AADFSVTGFT
-1178 SGISDGLNESIENVK
+1178 ESLSSEKNIAKSCEPIANVVTRK
-1193 NTCQNAV
+1193 
-1200 NTVISSFQN
+1200 
-1209 LFEINSPSKLMRDE
+1209 LRGDFEIHSPSKLMRDE

-1238 TVNQTA
+1238 TVNETA
-1244 DDMNSSI
+1244 NNMNSSI
-1251 NSLISQIDSPEI
+1251 NSLISQVDTPEI
-1263 SPLKVNSPE
+1263 SPLKVNSTE
-1272 ITEPNIPELS
+1272 I
-1282 PINIESPEINI
+1282 
-1293 PEQSAIELNSP
+1293 
-1304 EFAEPDVPELSPI
+1304 AEPDVPELSPI

-1371 VIESEIPQLSP
+1371 VIESEVPQLSP

-1405 SEFDMPDIPEK
+1405 DEPES

-1423 ELLREFLPE
+1423 RLLREFLPE

-1445 EIQSQIDEI
+1445 EIQSQIDAI

>member
-31 GMNSVKSVTSAGA
+31 GMSAVKSATSAGA
-44 SAIFGVTKAVTT
+44 SAISGVTKAVSGVTKAVTG
-56 SIATAGTGVLA
+56 SIAAAGSGVLA
-67 FGGYAVN
+67 FGGYAVS

-153 QAGNMDLARTSD
+153 QAGDMDLARTSD

-384 GTSYLRQLNDSFKKN
+384 GTSYLRKLNDSFKKN
-399 GFDGLAKALGDEL
+399 GFDGLAKALGDTL
-412 GDAVTKISARI
+412 GDAITKVSAKI

-439 GISDNSVAL
+439 GISDNSTVLA
-448 TKSASEIVSSLATGI
+448 TSASEIVSSLATGI

-487 KIPELSSKAF
+487 KLPELSSKAF

-507 KANFTKIIDFGIEII
+507 KANFTKIIDFGTEII

-543 IDWLADSI
+543 IDGLADSI

-557 FIDTALELTEKFGDK
+557 IIDTALELTEKFGDK
-572 ISENSEKIVSAGAK
+572 ISENSEKIVSAGVK
-586 IISSLIEG
+586 IISSLVEG
-594 IKKSIPKVLKTAKKV
+594 IKKSIPKVLKTAKQV
-609 IKDFADALE
+609 IKDFSDALGE
-618 KEIPALKPFAEI
+618 EFKIIKPFTDVIQALT
-630 VKFVA
+630 
-635 DNFEMLAS
+635 DNFETVAGVIGTAVTAVMGFKSAVAISRVVKTATAAVSGFISCFS
-643 VAVGVWTA
+643 VAPILLVIAGVGA
-651 FKGYTIISKVS
+651 LGYALSEFFKQVQSDEFSKKLAETDEYS
-662 KAVSLLGDA
+662 KKLDENRDKLNKLGDSA
-671 VKIAGLAMTAHP
+671 KDTA
-683 LGLALMGIAG
+683 
-693 IATALIS
+693 
-700 LDSMA
+700 D
-705 GDYETNLDK
+705 
-714 AIKKEQEYIEK
+714 KEQLQFDK
-725 IDERQKNYQD
+725 V
-735 LRENAR
+735 
-741 NIADENLAPVDR
+741 ENLW
-753 VSKLAK
+753 K
-759 ELDNLADASG
+759 ELDKLADSSG
-769 RVRDEDVERVNTILK
+769 RVKKSDQDRAEYILGEL
-784 TMNDVLGTDY
+784 NQALGTEY
-794 TLVDN
+794 SMVDG
-799 QIQKYDELKNS
+799 QIQKYAELEKS
-810 IDDVIAK
+810 IDSVIEK
-817 KHAEILLDANAE
+817 KRAESMLNAYSGQ
-829 PYEEAVKSYKSV
+829 YEEALNQQSETVQTERDAYIKRQVLQSAMDEMRKKLEIYSEDLEKHGSSV
-841 DSDRT
+841 DKILSGSYEGYNKDDTNSIKYILKKINDVQTDYGTYSAFDISQLKADYVNASDSYQKARSDLENINQIISGYEQAEAEAIAGNYDKVAEYLNYRKT
-846 GKLQEM
+846 GETDWADLAKQTEDEVTGEI
-852 NQQKNLIENL
+852 QKNLAERQTAYDL
-862 AKDVG
+862 ANK
-867 YSLNSVNDVYRIAT
+867 
-881 GDLDKVYN
+881 
-889 EYLSLVNSGKINADV
+889 
-904 YDFDAWIEQIDYIQR
+904 DYINN
-919 QADMYKTL
+919 
-927 EEAYKK
+927 
-933 LDSEADTYYKV
+933 S
-944 IQNYESALGE
+944 NSA
-954 FESGNSEKAVEI
+954 SKEI
-966 LEGRANSLK
+966 LD
-975 NAGNNIETSSAEY
+975 NAKKDLQDYLIEVE
-988 AIKMENARKTVEDT
+988 KM
-1002 QITYDTHAEKL
+1002 
-1013 RNNVEGY
+1013 GF
-1020 TNTIVNSDKNALAES
+1020 S
-1035 RIAYYEMAINAEKSG
+1035 
-1050 STDFLNAMSENE
+1050 DFLN
-1062 KIGFENYSLV
+1062 
-1072 KKLEGIYEDDKTQ
+1072 
-1085 LEKLKKNFADTDS
+1085 
-1098 EFMKSAIKNLEDQ
+1098 
-1111 IINEQLSLNDIYMR
+1111 
-1125 SGVNTHEAWGS
+1125 
-1136 GFTSEDRLASYVSTF
+1136 
-1151 ANLINSDMENQKEI
+1151 ENQKKALEQIHREQSLGDSFEGKVNSAWDVKVYSGQADKQIQNAKKDERIRKALKNRIPAMEELLAQNEKDFETIKEQYKKGVDGITDETVARVQEKVNSSKQSLWDAYNKANDYGLSGLTDGMTQHESEI
-1165 IYRNAHEIGFYTG
+1165 QTAVTLVCEQLGTSADNTEKYLREHGSTMSGFLID
-1178 SGISDGLNESIENVK
+1178 GISRGLEITEPLRNRVNDSV
-1193 NTCQNAV
+1193 NAV
-1200 NTVISSFQN
+1200 LGLFNKD
-1209 LFEINSPSKLMRDE
+1209 FEIHSPSKLMRDE
-1223 IGKWILP
+1223 IGRWLLP

-1238 TVNQTA
+1238 TVNETA
-1244 DDMNSSI
+1244 NDMNSSI
-1251 NSLISQIDSPEI
+1251 NSLISQIDTPELE
-1263 SPLKVNSPE
+1263 PLKVDSQK
-1272 ITEPNIPELS
+1272 ITESDVPKLS
-1282 PINIESPEINI
+1282 PINIESPEINV
-1293 PEQSAIELNSP
+1293 PEQSAIEL
-1304 EFAEPDVPELSPI
+1304 D
-1317 NIKSPE
+1317 
-1323 INIPEKPEIKLN
+1323 

-1343 MPDFSALQVK
+1343 MPD
-1353 SPEIIVSDSEP
+1353 
-1364 VELISPE
+1364 IS
-1371 VIESEIPQLSP
+1371 
-1382 MNIDSPEINIPEQP
+1382 
-1396 EIKLNSPEI
+1396 
-1405 SEFDMPDIPEK
+1405 EK

-1423 ELLREFLPE
+1423 RLLREFLPE
-1432 NNIPQIADERITE
+1432 NNIPQVADERITE
-1445 EIQSQIDEI
+1445 EIQAQLDEI

-1469 VLSNIGINA
+1469 VLANIGVNA

-1490 TAPQNHEINKLEL
+1490 TAPQNHESNKLEI
-1503 PQNTGQNAP
+1503 PQNTGQNPPAF
-1512 EISIFI
+1512 SIFI
-1518 GDEEIKNFVVSTL
+1518 GDEEIKNFVVSTI

>member
-31 GMNSVKSVTSAGA
+31 GMNAVKSVTSAGA
-44 SAIFGVTKAVTT
+44 SAISGVTKAVTT
-56 SIATAGTGVLA
+56 SIATAGSGVLA
-67 FGGYAVN
+67 FGGYAVT
-74 AGKNFEKSMSNV
+74 AGKTFEKSMSNV

-105 LLAETAKK
+105 LLSETAKK

-136 YDAQKACE
+136 YDAQKSCE

-165 LVTDAMSALGIEA
+165 LVTGAMSALGIEA

-274 DGNLRNVQD
+274 DGNLRDVQD
-283 ILIDTMSALEN
+283 ILLDTMSALEN
-294 LSEADKMTAMGDIF
+294 LSGADKMTAMGDIF

-384 GTSYLRQLNDSFKKN
+384 GTSYLRKLNDSFKKN
-399 GFDGLAKALGDEL
+399 GFDGLANSLGDEL
-412 GDAVTKISARI
+412 GDAVTKISSKI

-431 SIVKSFMQ
+431 DIVKSFMK
-439 GISDNSVAL
+439 GISDNSAVLA
-448 TKSASEIVSSLATGI
+448 KSASEIISSLANGV

-472 VGGQLVSDF
+472 VGGQIVSDF

-487 KIPELSSKAF
+487 KLPVLTEKA
-497 DVAEWLYNGF
+497 VNIIKWLYNGL
-507 KANFTKIIDFGIEII
+507 I
-522 TGLGDRLAENA
+522 
-533 GRISDEGAEI
+533 
-543 IDWLADSI
+543 
-551 AENLPK
+551 ENLPK
-557 FIDTALELTEKFGDK
+557 IIDTALELIQKFGDK
-572 ISENSEKIVSAGAK
+572 LSENSDK
-586 IISSLIEG
+586 IISAGVEIISILADG
-594 IKKSIPKVLKTAKKV
+594 IKKGIPKVLKTAKKV

-618 KEIPALKPFAEI
+618 KEVPALKPFAEA

-683 LGLALMGIAG
+683 LGLALMGITG

-714 AIKKEQEYIEK
+714 AIKKEQEYIDK

-735 LRENAR
+735 LRENAQ
-741 NIADENLAPVDR
+741 NIADENFAPVER
-753 VSKLAK
+753 VSDLAK

-852 NQQKNLIENL
+852 NQQKSLIENL

-867 YSLNSVNDVYRIAT
+867 YSLNSVDDIYKIAVDDFET
-881 GDLDKVYN
+881 NYE
-889 EYLSLVNSGKINADV
+889 EYQKLVDSGKINADV
-904 YDFDAWIEQIDYIQR
+904 YDFDAWIEQIDYIQK

-988 AIKMENARKTVEDT
+988 AVKMENARKTVEDA

-1062 KIGFENYSLV
+1062 KIGFENYSLI
-1072 KKLEGIYEDDKTQ
+1072 KKLEGIYEDDKAQ
-1085 LEKLKKNFADTDS
+1085 LEKLKEKYSGTEISNFMQES
-1098 EFMKSAIKNLEDQ
+1098 IKNLEDKVIQ
-1111 IINEQLSLNDIYMR
+1111 EELGLKDIYMR
-1125 SGVNTHEAWGS
+1125 SGAKTTDAFGGEL
-1136 GFTSEDRLASYVSTF
+1136 TSEERIERWVSTF
-1151 ANLINSDMENQKEI
+1151 AGNTNISLANHQESLRKAFGDAADFSVTGFTESLSSKENIAK
-1165 IYRNAHEIGFYTG
+1165 
-1178 SGISDGLNESIENVK
+1178 IEKSCEPIANVVTRK
-1193 NTCQNAV
+1193 
-1200 NTVISSFQN
+1200 
-1209 LFEINSPSKLMRDE
+1209 LRGDFEIHSPSKLMRDE

-1238 TVNQTA
+1238 TVNETA
-1244 DDMNSSI
+1244 NNMNSSI
-1251 NSLISQIDSPEI
+1251 NSLISQVDTPEI
-1263 SPLKVNSPE
+1263 SPLKVNSTE
-1272 ITEPNIPELS
+1272 IAEPNVPELS

-1304 EFAEPDVPELSPI
+1304 EFAEPDVP
-1317 NIKSPE
+1317 
-1323 INIPEKPEIKLN
+1323 
-1335 SPEIAETD
+1335 
-1343 MPDFSALQVK
+1343 DFSPLQVK

-1405 SEFDMPDIPEK
+1405 TEPDIPDIPEK

-1445 EIQSQIDEI
+1445 EIQAQLDEI

-1469 VLSNIGINA
+1469 VLANIGVNA

-1490 TAPQNHEINKLEL
+1490 TAPQNHESNKLEI
-1503 PQNTGQNAP
+1503 PQNTGQNPP

>member
-31 GMNSVKSVTSAGA
+31 GMNAVKSVTSAGA
-44 SAIFGVTKAVTT
+44 SAISGVTKAVTT

-67 FGGYAVN
+67 FGGYAVT
-74 AGKNFEKSMSNV
+74 AGKTFEKSMSNV

-124 SADALNYLALAG
+124 SADALNFLALAG

-212 GQSRLAGLELEETST
+212 GQARLAGLELEETST

-283 ILIDTMSALEN
+283 ILLDTMSALEN

-315 ASATLNNCSERYN
+315 ASATLNNCSDRYN

-362 FEAVGVAVEEKL
+362 FEAVGVSVYESL
-374 NKSLRNAVQL
+374 TLSLRNAVQL

-399 GFDGLAKALGDEL
+399 GFDGLAKALGDTL
-412 GDAVTKISARI
+412 GDAVTKISAKI

-431 SIVKSFMQ
+431 SIVKSFMK

-448 TKSASEIVSSLATGI
+448 TKSASEIVSSLANGV

-472 VGGQLVSDF
+472 VGGQIVSDF

-487 KIPELSSKAF
+487 KLPILTEKA
-497 DVAEWLYNGF
+497 VNIIEWLYNGL
-507 KANFTKIIDFGIEII
+507 I
-522 TGLGDRLAENA
+522 
-533 GRISDEGAEI
+533 
-543 IDWLADSI
+543 
-551 AENLPK
+551 ENLPK
-557 FIDTALELTEKFGDK
+557 IIDTALELIQKFGDK
-572 ISENSEKIVSAGAK
+572 LSENSDK
-586 IISSLIEG
+586 IISAGVEIISILADG
-594 IKKSIPKVLKTAKKV
+594 IKKGIPKVIKTAKQV
-609 IKDFADALE
+609 VKDFANALE
-618 KEIPALKPFAEI
+618 KEVPALKPFAEA

-683 LGLALMGIAG
+683 LGLALMGITG

-714 AIKKEQEYIEK
+714 AIKKEQEYIDK

-741 NIADENLAPVDR
+741 NIADENFAPVER
-753 VSKLAK
+753 VSDLAK

-852 NQQKNLIENL
+852 NQQKSLIENL

-867 YSLNSVNDVYRIAT
+867 YSLNSVDEIYKIAIDDFET
-881 GDLDKVYN
+881 NYE
-889 EYLSLVNSGKINADV
+889 EYQKLVDSGKINTDI
-904 YDFDAWIEQIDYIQR
+904 YDFDAWIEQIDYIQK

-966 LEGRANSLK
+966 LEGRANSIK

-988 AIKMENARKTVEDT
+988 AVKMENARKTVEDA

-1020 TNTIVNSDKNALAES
+1020 TNIIVSNDRNSLAES

-1072 KKLEGIYEDDKTQ
+1072 KKLEKIYEDDKTQ

-1136 GFTSEDRLASYVSTF
+1136 GFTSEDRLARYVSTF

-1178 SGISDGLNESIENVK
+1178 SGISNGLNESIENVK
-1193 NTCQNAV
+1193 STCQNAV

-1209 LFEINSPSKLMRDE
+1209 LFKISSPSKLMRDE

-1238 TVNQTA
+1238 TVNETA
-1244 DDMNSSI
+1244 NDMNSSI
-1251 NSLISQIDSPEI
+1251 NSLISQVDTPEI

-1272 ITEPNIPELS
+1272 ITEPNVPGLS

-1293 PEQSAIELNSP
+1293 PEQSAIELSSP
-1304 EFAEPDVPELSPI
+1304 EFAEPDVP
-1317 NIKSPE
+1317 
-1323 INIPEKPEIKLN
+1323 
-1335 SPEIAETD
+1335 
-1343 MPDFSALQVK
+1343 DFSPLQVK

-1405 SEFDMPDIPEK
+1405 DEPEN

-1423 ELLREFLPE
+1423 RLLREFLPE

-1445 EIQSQIDEI
+1445 EIQSQINEI

-1469 VLSNIGINA
+1469 VLANIGVNA

-1490 TAPQNHEINKLEL
+1490 TAPQNHESNKLEI

-1518 GDEEIKNFVVSTL
+1518 GDEEIKNFVISTL

>member
-31 GMNSVKSVTSAGA
+31 GMNAVKSVTSAGA
-44 SAIFGVTKAVTT
+44 SAISGVTKAVTT
-56 SIATAGTGVLA
+56 SIATAGSGVLA

-136 YDAQKACE
+136 YDAQKSCE

-259 ASKAMQALGIQTSDT
+259 ASKAMQALGIQTSDAG
-274 DGNLRNVQD
+274 GNLRNVQD
-283 ILIDTMSALEN
+283 ILLDTMSALEN
-294 LSEADKMTAMGDIF
+294 LSGADKMTAMGDIF

-399 GFDGLAKALGDEL
+399 GFDGLANSLGDEL

-431 SIVKSFMQ
+431 SIVKSFMK
-439 GISDNSVAL
+439 GISDNSAVLA
-448 TKSASEIVSSLATGI
+448 KSASEIVSSLANGV

-487 KIPELSSKAF
+487 KIPVLTEKA
-497 DVAEWLYNGF
+497 VNIIEWLYNGL
-507 KANFTKIIDFGIEII
+507 I
-522 TGLGDRLAENA
+522 
-533 GRISDEGAEI
+533 
-543 IDWLADSI
+543 
-551 AENLPK
+551 ENLPK
-557 FIDTALELTEKFGDK
+557 IIDTALELTQKFGDK
-572 ISENSEKIVSAGAK
+572 LSENSDK
-586 IISSLIEG
+586 IISAGVEIISILADG
-594 IKKSIPKVLKTAKKV
+594 IKKGIPKVIKTAKQV
-609 IKDFADALE
+609 VKDFANALE
-618 KEIPALKPFAEI
+618 KEVPALKPFAEA

-683 LGLALMGIAG
+683 LGLALMGITG

-714 AIKKEQEYIEK
+714 AIKKEQEYIDK

-735 LRENAR
+735 LRENAQ
-741 NIADENLAPVDR
+741 NIADENFAPVER
-753 VSKLAK
+753 VSDLAK

-852 NQQKNLIENL
+852 NQQKSLIENL

-867 YSLNSVNDVYRIAT
+867 YSLNSVDDIYKIAVDDFET
-881 GDLDKVYN
+881 NYE
-889 EYLSLVNSGKINADV
+889 EYQKLVDSGKINADV

-975 NAGNNIETSSAEY
+975 NAGNNIEASSAEY
-988 AIKMENARKTVEDT
+988 AVKMENARKTVEDA

-1062 KIGFENYSLV
+1062 KIGFENYSLI
-1072 KKLEGIYEDDKTQ
+1072 KKLEGIYEDDKAQ
-1085 LEKLKKNFADTDS
+1085 LEKLKEKYSGTEISNFMQES
-1098 EFMKSAIKNLEDQ
+1098 IKNLEDKVIQ
-1111 IINEQLSLNDIYMR
+1111 EELGLKDIYMR
-1125 SGVNTHEAWGS
+1125 SGAKTTDAFGGEL
-1136 GFTSEDRLASYVSTF
+1136 TSEERIERWVSTF
-1151 ANLINSDMENQKEI
+1151 AGNTNISLANHQESLRKAFGDAADFSVTGFTESLSSKENIAK
-1165 IYRNAHEIGFYTG
+1165 
-1178 SGISDGLNESIENVK
+1178 IEKSCEPIANVVTRK
-1193 NTCQNAV
+1193 
-1200 NTVISSFQN
+1200 
-1209 LFEINSPSKLMRDE
+1209 LRGDFEIHSPSKLMRDE

-1238 TVNQTA
+1238 TVNETA
-1244 DDMNSSI
+1244 NNMNSSI
-1251 NSLISQIDSPEI
+1251 NSLISQVDTPEI
-1263 SPLKVNSPE
+1263 SPLKVNSTE
-1272 ITEPNIPELS
+1272 IAEPNVPELS

-1304 EFAEPDVPELSPI
+1304 EFAEPDVP
-1317 NIKSPE
+1317 
-1323 INIPEKPEIKLN
+1323 
-1335 SPEIAETD
+1335 
-1343 MPDFSALQVK
+1343 DFSPLQVK

-1405 SEFDMPDIPEK
+1405 TEPDIPDIPEK

-1445 EIQSQIDEI
+1445 EIQAQLDEI

-1469 VLSNIGINA
+1469 VLANIGVNA

-1490 TAPQNHEINKLEL
+1490 TAPQNHESNKLEI
-1503 PQNTGQNAP
+1503 PQNTGQNPP

>member
-31 GMNSVKSVTSAGA
+31 GMNAVKSVTSAGA
-44 SAIFGVTKAVTT
+44 SAISGVTKAVTT
-56 SIATAGTGVLA
+56 SIATAGSGVLA

-124 SADALNYLALAG
+124 SADALNFLALAG
-136 YDAQKACE
+136 YDAQKSCE

-259 ASKAMQALGIQTSDT
+259 ASKAMQALGIQTSDAG
-274 DGNLRNVQD
+274 GNLRNVQD
-283 ILIDTMSALEN
+283 ILLDTMSALEN
-294 LSEADKMTAMGDIF
+294 LSGADKMTAMGDIF

-399 GFDGLAKALGDEL
+399 GFDGLANSLGDEL
-412 GDAVTKISARI
+412 GDAVTKISSKI

-431 SIVKSFMQ
+431 DIVKSFMK
-439 GISDNSVAL
+439 GISDNSAVLA
-448 TKSASEIVSSLATGI
+448 KSASEIVSSLANGV

-487 KIPELSSKAF
+487 KIPVLTEKA
-497 DVAEWLYNGF
+497 VNIIEWLYS
-507 KANFTKIIDFGIEII
+507 
-522 TGLGDRLAENA
+522 GL
-533 GRISDEGAEI
+533 I
-543 IDWLADSI
+543 
-551 AENLPK
+551 ENLPK
-557 FIDTALELTEKFGDK
+557 IIDTALELIQKFGDK
-572 ISENSEKIVSAGAK
+572 LSENSDKIVSAGVEIVGILAD
-586 IISSLIEG
+586 G
-594 IKKSIPKVLKTAKKV
+594 IKKGIPKVLKTAKKV

-618 KEIPALKPFAEI
+618 KEVPALKPFAEA

-643 VAVGVWTA
+643 VAVGMWTA

-714 AIKKEQEYIEK
+714 AIKKEQEYIDK

-735 LRENAR
+735 LRENAQ
-741 NIADENLAPVDR
+741 NIADENFAPVER
-753 VSKLAK
+753 VSDLAK

-852 NQQKNLIENL
+852 NQQKSLIENL

-867 YSLNSVNDVYRIAT
+867 YSLNSVDDIYKIAVDDFET
-881 GDLDKVYN
+881 NYE
-889 EYLSLVNSGKINADV
+889 EYQKLVDSGKINADV
-904 YDFDAWIEQIDYIQR
+904 YDFDAWIEQIDYIQK

-966 LEGRANSLK
+966 LEGRANSIK

-988 AIKMENARKTVEDT
+988 AVKMENARKVVEDA

-1062 KIGFENYSLV
+1062 KIGFENYSLI
-1072 KKLEGIYEDDKTQ
+1072 KKLEGIYEDDKAQ
-1085 LEKLKKNFADTDS
+1085 LEKLKEKYSGTEIS
-1098 EFMKSAIKNLEDQ
+1098 SFMQESIKNLEDKVIQ
-1111 IINEQLSLNDIYMR
+1111 EELGLKDIYMR
-1125 SGVNTHEAWGS
+1125 SGAKTSDAFGGEL
-1136 GFTSEDRLASYVSTF
+1136 TSEERIERWVSTF
-1151 ANLINSDMENQKEI
+1151 ADNTNISLANHQESLRKSFGYVADFAIT
-1165 IYRNAHEIGFYTG
+1165 GFT
-1178 SGISDGLNESIENVK
+1178 ESLSSEKNIAKIEKSCEPIANVVTRK
-1193 NTCQNAV
+1193 V
-1200 NTVISSFQN
+1200 RGD
-1209 LFEINSPSKLMRDE
+1209 FEIHSPSKLMRDE

-1230 GIAVGVDD
+1230 GIAIGVED
-1238 TVNQTA
+1238 TVNETA
-1244 DDMNSSI
+1244 NDMNSSI
-1251 NSLISQIDSPEI
+1251 NSLISQVDTPEI
-1263 SPLKVNSPE
+1263 SPLKVNSTE
-1272 ITEPNIPELS
+1272 IAEPNVPELS

-1343 MPDFSALQVK
+1343 V
-1353 SPEIIVSDSEP
+1353 PE
-1364 VELISPE
+1364 
-1371 VIESEIPQLSP
+1371 LSP
-1382 MNIDSPEINIPEQP
+1382 INIKSPEINIPEKP

-1405 SEFDMPDIPEK
+1405 DEPEN

-1423 ELLREFLPE
+1423 RLLREFLPE

-1445 EIQSQIDEI
+1445 EIQSQIDAI

-1469 VLSNIGINA
+1469 ILSNIGINA

-1490 TAPQNHEINKLEL
+1490 TAPQNHESNKLEL
-1503 PQNTGQNAP
+1503 PQNTSQNP
-1512 EISIFI
+1512 SEISIFI

>member
-31 GMNSVKSVTSAGA
+31 GMNAVKSVTSAGA
-44 SAIFGVTKAVTT
+44 SAISGVTKAVTT
-56 SIATAGTGVLA
+56 SIATAGSGVLA
-67 FGGYAVN
+67 FGGYAVS
-74 AGKNFEKSMSNV
+74 AGKTFEKSMSGV

-105 LLAETAKK
+105 LLSETAKK

-136 YDAQKACE
+136 YDAQKSCE

-259 ASKAMQALGIQTSDT
+259 ASKAMQTLGIQTSDAG
-274 DGNLRNVQD
+274 GNLRNVQD
-283 ILIDTMSALEN
+283 ILLDTMSALEN
-294 LSEADKMTAMGDIF
+294 LSGADKMTAMGDIF

-384 GTSYLRQLNDSFKKN
+384 GTSYLRKLNDSFKKN
-399 GFDGLAKALGDEL
+399 GFDGLANSLGDEL

-431 SIVKSFMQ
+431 SIVKSFMK
-439 GISDNSVAL
+439 GISDNSAVLA
-448 TKSASEIVSSLATGI
+448 KSASEIVTSLANGI

-487 KIPELSSKAF
+487 KIPVLTEKA
-497 DVAEWLYNGF
+497 VNIIEWLYS
-507 KANFTKIIDFGIEII
+507 
-522 TGLGDRLAENA
+522 GL
-533 GRISDEGAEI
+533 I
-543 IDWLADSI
+543 
-551 AENLPK
+551 ENLPK
-557 FIDTALELTEKFGDK
+557 IIDTALELIQKFGDK
-572 ISENSEKIVSAGAK
+572 LSENSDK
-586 IISSLIEG
+586 IISAGVEIISILADG
-594 IKKSIPKVLKTAKKV
+594 IKKGIPKVIKTAKQV
-609 IKDFADALE
+609 IKDFANALE
-618 KEIPALKPFAEI
+618 KEVPALKPFAEI

-714 AIKKEQEYIEK
+714 AIKKEQEYIDK

-735 LRENAR
+735 LRENAQ
-741 NIADENLAPVDR
+741 NIADENFAPVER
-753 VSKLAK
+753 VSDLAK

-852 NQQKNLIENL
+852 NQQKSLIENL

-867 YSLNSVNDVYRIAT
+867 YSLNSVDDIYKIAVDDFET
-881 GDLDKVYN
+881 NYE
-889 EYLSLVNSGKINADV
+889 EYQKLIDSGKINADV
-904 YDFDAWIEQIDYIQR
+904 YDFDAWIEQIDYIQK

-988 AIKMENARKTVEDT
+988 AVKMENARKTVEDA

-1062 KIGFENYSLV
+1062 KIGFENYSLI
-1072 KKLEGIYEDDKTQ
+1072 KKLEGIYEDDKAQ
-1085 LEKLKKNFADTDS
+1085 LEKLKEKYSGTEIS
-1098 EFMKSAIKNLEDQ
+1098 SFMQESIKNLEDKVIQ
-1111 IINEQLSLNDIYMR
+1111 EELGLKDIYMR
-1125 SGVNTHEAWGS
+1125 SGAKTSDAFGGELTSEERIERWVSAFAGNTNISLANHQESLRKAFGDVADFAVT
-1136 GFTSEDRLASYVSTF
+1136 GFTESLSSEKNIAKIEKSCEPI
-1151 ANLINSDMENQKEI
+1151 ANVVTRKVRGD
-1165 IYRNAHEIGFYTG
+1165 
-1178 SGISDGLNESIENVK
+1178 
-1193 NTCQNAV
+1193 
-1200 NTVISSFQN
+1200 
-1209 LFEINSPSKLMRDE
+1209 FEINSPSKLMRDE

-1272 ITEPNIPELS
+1272 IDEPDVPELS

-1293 PEQSAIELNSP
+1293 PEQSEIELNSP
-1304 EFAEPDVPELSPI
+1304 EFAEPDVP
-1317 NIKSPE
+1317 
-1323 INIPEKPEIKLN
+1323 
-1335 SPEIAETD
+1335 
-1343 MPDFSALQVK
+1343 DFSPLQVK
-1353 SPEIIVSDSEP
+1353 SPEIIVSDSEK

-1405 SEFDMPDIPEK
+1405 TEPDIPDIPEK

-1469 VLSNIGINA
+1469 VLANIGVNA

-1490 TAPQNHEINKLEL
+1490 TAPQNHESNKLEL
-1503 PQNTGQNAP
+1503 PQNTSQNP
-1512 EISIFI
+1512 PKFNIFI

>member
-31 GMNSVKSVTSAGA
+31 GMNAVKSVTSAGA
-44 SAIFGVTKAVTT
+44 SAISGVTKAVTT

-67 FGGYAVN
+67 FGGYAVTT
-74 AGKNFEKSMSNV
+74 GKTFEKSMSNV

-124 SADALNYLALAG
+124 SADALNFLALAG

-212 GQSRLAGLELEETST
+212 GQARLAGLELEETST

-283 ILIDTMSALEN
+283 ILLDTMSALEN

-362 FEAVGVAVEEKL
+362 FESVGVSVYESL
-374 NKSLRNAVQL
+374 TLSLRNAVQL

-412 GDAVTKISARI
+412 GDAVTKISAKI

-431 SIVKSFMQ
+431 SIVKSFMK
-439 GISDNSVAL
+439 GISDNSAVLA
-448 TKSASEIVSSLATGI
+448 KSASEIVSSLANGV

-472 VGGQLVSDF
+472 VGGQIVSDF
-481 ADGISE
+481 SDGISE
-487 KIPELSSKAF
+487 KIPVLTEKA
-497 DVAEWLYNGF
+497 VNIIEWLYNGL
-507 KANFTKIIDFGIEII
+507 I
-522 TGLGDRLAENA
+522 
-533 GRISDEGAEI
+533 
-543 IDWLADSI
+543 
-551 AENLPK
+551 ENLPK
-557 FIDTALELTEKFGDK
+557 IIDTALELIQKFGDK
-572 ISENSEKIVSAGAK
+572 LSENSDK
-586 IISSLIEG
+586 IISAGVEIISILADG
-594 IKKSIPKVLKTAKKV
+594 IKKGIPKVIKTAKQV
-609 IKDFADALE
+609 VKDFANALE
-618 KEIPALKPFAEI
+618 KEVPALKPFAEA

-671 VKIAGLAMTAHP
+671 VKIAGLVMTAHP
-683 LGLALMGIAG
+683 LGLALMGITG

-714 AIKKEQEYIEK
+714 AIKKEQEYIDK

-741 NIADENLAPVDR
+741 NIADENFAPVDR
-753 VSKLAK
+753 VSELAK

-852 NQQKNLIENL
+852 NQQKSLIENL

-867 YSLNSVNDVYRIAT
+867 YSLNSVDDIYKIAIDDFET
-881 GDLDKVYN
+881 NYE
-889 EYLSLVNSGKINADV
+889 EYQKLVDSGKINTDV
-904 YDFDAWIEQIDYIQR
+904 YDFDAWIEQIDYIQK

-988 AIKMENARKTVEDT
+988 AVKMENARKTVEDA

-1062 KIGFENYSLV
+1062 KIGFENYSLI
-1072 KKLEGIYEDDKTQ
+1072 KKLEGIYEDDKEQ
-1085 LEKLKKNFADTDS
+1085 LEKLKEKYSGTEIS
-1098 EFMKSAIKNLEDQ
+1098 SFMQESIKNLEDKVIQ
-1111 IINEQLSLNDIYMR
+1111 EELGLKDIYMR
-1125 SGVNTHEAWGS
+1125 SGAKTSDAFGGEL
-1136 GFTSEDRLASYVSTF
+1136 TSEERIERWVSTF
-1151 ANLINSDMENQKEI
+1151 AGNTNISLANNQESLRK
-1165 IYRNAHEIGFYTG
+1165 AFGDVADFAVTGFT
-1178 SGISDGLNESIENVK
+1178 ESLSSEKNIAKIEKSCEPIANVVTRK
-1193 NTCQNAV
+1193 LRGDF
-1200 NTVISSFQN
+1200 I
-1209 LFEINSPSKLMRDE
+1209 INSPSKLMRDE

-1272 ITEPNIPELS
+1272 ITEPNVPELS
-1282 PINIESPEINI
+1282 PINIEYPEINI

-1304 EFAEPDVPELSPI
+1304 EFAEPDVP
-1317 NIKSPE
+1317 
-1323 INIPEKPEIKLN
+1323 
-1335 SPEIAETD
+1335 
-1343 MPDFSALQVK
+1343 DFSPLQVK

-1405 SEFDMPDIPEK
+1405 AEPDMPDIPEK

-1423 ELLREFLPE
+1423 RLLREFLPE

-1445 EIQSQIDEI
+1445 EIQSQINEI

-1469 VLSNIGINA
+1469 VLANIGVNA

-1490 TAPQNHEINKLEL
+1490 TAPQNHESNKLEI

>member
-31 GMNSVKSVTSAGA
+31 GMSAVKSVTSAGA
-44 SAIFGVTKAVTT
+44 SAISGVTKAVTA
-56 SIATAGTGVLA
+56 SIAAAGSGVAAFGAYAVTAGKT
-67 FGGYAVN
+67 
-74 AGKNFEKSMSNV
+74 FEKSMSNV

-105 LLAETAKK
+105 LLSATAKK

-124 SADALNYLALAG
+124 AGDALNYLALAG
-136 YDAQKACE
+136 YDAKKACE

-153 QAGNMDLARTSD
+153 QAGDMDLARTSD
-165 LVTDAMSALGIEA
+165 LATDAMSALGIEA

-191 KTSSRSNTSVA
+191 KTASSSNTSVA

-212 GQSRLAGLELEETST
+212 GQTRLAGMSLEQTAT
-227 MLGIL
+227 VLGIL
-232 ADNGIKGAEG
+232 ADNGIKSAEG

-259 ASKAMQALGIQTSDT
+259 ASKAMEALGIQTSDA
-274 DGNLRNVQD
+274 DGNLRDVQD
-283 ILIDTMSALEN
+283 ILLDTMSALEK
-294 LSEADKMTAMGDIF
+294 LTEADKMTAMSDIF

-315 ASATLNNCSERYN
+315 ASAALNNSSERYD
-328 ELYGEIMDCNGAME
+328 ELYAKIMDCNGAME

-347 QNDNLEGDIYSLKSA
+347 QNDNLEGDIYGLKSA
-362 FEAVGVAVEEKL
+362 FEAVGISVYEGMTL
-374 NKSLRNAVQL
+374 SLRKSVQL
-384 GTSYLRQLNDSFKKN
+384 GTTYLRQLNDAFKKN
-399 GFDGLAKALGDEL
+399 GFDGLAEALGDKL
-412 GDAVTKISARI
+412 GDAVTKISAKI

-431 SIVKSFMQ
+431 DIIKSFMT
-439 GISDNSVAL
+439 GISNNSKKLA
-448 TKSASEIVSSLATGI
+448 KSASEIVSSLANGI
-463 LDLFPMFIT
+463 LDLFPMFIS

-481 ADGISE
+481 ADGITE
-487 KIPELSSKAF
+487 KFPVLAEKALNI
-497 DVAEWLYNGF
+497 VEWLYNGL
-507 KANFTKIIDFGIEII
+507 I
-522 TGLGDRLAENA
+522 
-533 GRISDEGAEI
+533 
-543 IDWLADSI
+543 
-551 AENLPK
+551 ENLPK
-557 FIDTALELTEKFGDK
+557 AIDTALEFIEKFGDK
-572 ISENSEKIVSAGAK
+572 LSANSDKIVSAGVEIMEILAD
-586 IISSLIEG
+586 G
-594 IKKSIPKVLKTAKKV
+594 IKKGIPKVIKTAKQV
-609 IKDFADALE
+609 IKDFANALE

-630 VKFVA
+630 VKFIA

-693 IATALIS
+693 IATALVS
-700 LDSMA
+700 LDAMA

-725 IDERQKNYQD
+725 IDERQKNYQE
-735 LRENAR
+735 LRESAQNT
-741 NIADENLAPVDR
+741 ADKNFAPVDR
-753 VSKLAK
+753 VSELAK

-841 DSDRT
+841 DSERSD
-846 GKLQEM
+846 KAKELS
-852 NQQKNLIENL
+852 QQKSIIDSL
-862 AKDVG
+862 AEDIG
-867 YSLNSVNDVYRIAT
+867 YSLNNVNDIYKIAT
-881 GDLDKVYN
+881 GDLDEVYN
-889 EYLSLVNSGKINADV
+889 EYLSLVNSGKVNADV
-904 YDFDAWIEQIDYIQR
+904 YDFDAWIAQIDYIQK
-919 QADMYKTL
+919 QADMYNAL

-944 IQNYESALGE
+944 IENYESALGA

-975 NAGNNIETSSAEY
+975 NAGNNIEASSAEY
-988 AIKMENARKTVEDT
+988 AVKMENARKTVEDA
-1002 QITYDTHAEKL
+1002 QITYNTHAEKL

-1020 TNTIVNSDKNALAES
+1020 TNSIIKDDKNTLAES
-1035 RIAYYEMAINAEKSG
+1035 RVAYYEMAIKAEKSG
-1050 STDFLNAMSENE
+1050 STDFLNAMSESE

-1072 KKLEGIYEDDKTQ
+1072 KKMEKVYEDDKAQ
-1085 LEKLKKNFADTDS
+1085 LAKLKEKYADTNS
-1098 EFMKSAIKNLEDQ
+1098 EVIKSGIEDLESK
-1111 IINEQLSLNDIYMR
+1111 IYNEQSSLNDIYMR
-1125 SGVNTHEAWGS
+1125 SGISTAEAFGE
-1136 GFTSEDRLASYVSTF
+1136 GFTSEDRISSYVSSF
-1151 ANLINSDMENQKEI
+1151 ASHINSDMDSQKEI
-1165 IYRNAHEIGFYTG
+1165 VYKNAKEIGLYIG
-1178 SGISDGLNESIENVK
+1178 AGLSDGLNESIENVT

-1200 NTVISSFQN
+1200 NAVTSSFQK
-1209 LFEINSPSKLMRDE
+1209 LFEIHSPSRLMRDE
-1223 IGKWILP
+1223 VGKWLLP
-1230 GIAVGVDD
+1230 GIAVGIDD

-1251 NSLISQIDSPEI
+1251 NNLISQVD
-1263 SPLKVNSPE
+1263 
-1272 ITEPNIPELS
+1272 T
-1282 PINIESPEINI
+1282 
-1293 PEQSAIELNSP
+1293 P
-1304 EFAEPDVPELSPI
+1304 EF
-1317 NIKSPE
+1317 
-1323 INIPEKPEIKLN
+1323 
-1335 SPEIAETD
+1335 
-1343 MPDFSALQVK
+1343 
-1353 SPEIIVSDSEP
+1353 SE
-1364 VELISPE
+1364 S
-1371 VIESEIPQLSP
+1371 
-1382 MNIDSPEINIPEQP
+1382 
-1396 EIKLNSPEI
+1396 
-1405 SEFDMPDIPEK
+1405 

-1423 ELLREFLPE
+1423 ELLREFSPE
-1432 NNIPQIADERITE
+1432 NNISQIADDERITE
-1445 EIQSQIDEI
+1445 EIQSQLDEI
-1454 SVNLNADSFISKFQN
+1454 SVTLNADSFISQFQN
-1469 VLSNIGINA
+1469 ILSNIGINA
-1478 VPQYSTVYNQIQ
+1478 VPQYSAVYNQIQ
-1490 TAPQNHEINKLEL
+1490 SVPQNHESDKIEI
-1503 PQNTGQNAP
+1503 PRNTEKSSPNF
-1512 EISIFI
+1512 SIFI

-1531 NEANAVSGGASF
+1531 NEANAISGGASF

>member
-31 GMNSVKSVTSAGA
+31 GMSAVKSVTSAGA
-44 SAIFGVTKAVTT
+44 SAISGVTKAVTA
-56 SIATAGTGVLA
+56 SIAAAGSGVAAFGTYAATAGKT
-67 FGGYAVN
+67 
-74 AGKNFEKSMSNV
+74 FEKSMSNV

-105 LLAETAKK
+105 LLSATAKK

-124 SADALNYLALAG
+124 AGDALNYLALAG
-136 YDAQKACE
+136 YDAKKACE

-153 QAGNMDLARTSD
+153 QAGDMDLARTSD
-165 LVTDAMSALGIEA
+165 LATDAMSALGIEA

-191 KTSSRSNTSVA
+191 KTASSSNTSVA

-212 GQSRLAGLELEETST
+212 GQTRLAGMSLEQTAT
-227 MLGIL
+227 VLGIL
-232 ADNGIKGAEG
+232 ADNGIKSAEG

-259 ASKAMQALGIQTSDT
+259 ASKAMEALGIQTSDA
-274 DGNLRNVQD
+274 DGNLRDVQD
-283 ILIDTMSALEN
+283 ILLDTMSALEK
-294 LSEADKMTAMGDIF
+294 LSEADKMTAMSDIF

-315 ASATLNNCSERYN
+315 ASAALNNSSERYD
-328 ELYGEIMDCNGAME
+328 ELYAKIMDCNGAME

-347 QNDNLEGDIYSLKSA
+347 QNDNLEGDIYGLKSA
-362 FEAVGVAVEEKL
+362 FEAVGISVYEGMTL
-374 NKSLRNAVQL
+374 SLRKSVQL
-384 GTSYLRQLNDSFKKN
+384 GTTYLRQLNDAFKKN
-399 GFDGLAKALGDEL
+399 GFDGLAEALGDKL
-412 GDAVTKISARI
+412 GDAITKISAKI

-431 SIVKSFMQ
+431 DIVKSFMK
-439 GISDNSVAL
+439 GISNNSKKLA
-448 TKSASEIVSSLATGI
+448 KSASEIVSSLANGV
-463 LDLFPMFIT
+463 LDLFPMFIS

-481 ADGISE
+481 AYGITE
-487 KIPELSSKAF
+487 KLPVLAEKALNI
-497 DVAEWLYNGF
+497 AEWLYNGL
-507 KANFTKIIDFGIEII
+507 I
-522 TGLGDRLAENA
+522 
-533 GRISDEGAEI
+533 
-543 IDWLADSI
+543 
-551 AENLPK
+551 ENLPK
-557 FIDTALELTEKFGDK
+557 TIDTALEFIEKFGDK
-572 ISENSEKIVSAGAK
+572 LSANSDKIVSAGVEIMK
-586 IISSLIEG
+586 ILADG
-594 IKKSIPKVLKTAKKV
+594 IKKGIPKVIKTAKQV
-609 IKDFADALE
+609 IKDFANALE

-630 VKFVA
+630 VKFIA

-693 IATALIS
+693 IAMALVS
-700 LDSMA
+700 LDAMA

-725 IDERQKNYQD
+725 IDERQKNYQE
-735 LRENAR
+735 LRETAQNTA
-741 NIADENLAPVDR
+741 NKNFAPVDR
-753 VSKLAK
+753 VSELAK

-841 DSDRT
+841 DSERSD
-846 GKLQEM
+846 KAKELSH
-852 NQQKNLIENL
+852 QKSIIDSL
-862 AKDVG
+862 AEDIG
-867 YSLNSVNDVYRIAT
+867 YSLNNVNDIYKIAT
-881 GDLDKVYN
+881 GDLDEVYN
-889 EYLSLVNSGKINADV
+889 EYLSLVNSGKVNADV
-904 YDFDAWIEQIDYIQR
+904 YDFDAWIEQIDYIQK

-966 LEGRANSLK
+966 LEGRSKNLI
-975 NAGNNIETSSAEY
+975 NAGNSIETSSAEY
-988 AIKMENARKTVEDT
+988 AVKMENARKTVEDA

-1035 RIAYYEMAINAEKSG
+1035 RVAYYEMAIKAEKSG
-1050 STDFLNAMSENE
+1050 STDFLNAMSESE

-1072 KKLEGIYEDDKTQ
+1072 KKMEKVYEDDKTQ
-1085 LEKLKKNFADTDS
+1085 LAKLKEKYADTNS
-1098 EFMKSAIKNLEDQ
+1098 EVIKSGIEDLESK
-1111 IINEQLSLNDIYMR
+1111 IYNEQSSLNDIYMR
-1125 SGVNTHEAWGS
+1125 SGISTAEAFGE
-1136 GFTSEDRLASYVSTF
+1136 GFTSEDRISSYVSSF
-1151 ANLINSDMENQKEI
+1151 ASHINSNMDSQKEI
-1165 IYRNAHEIGFYTG
+1165 VYKNAKEIGLYTG
-1178 SGISDGLNESIENVK
+1178 AGLSDGLNESIENVT

-1200 NTVISSFQN
+1200 NAVTSSFQK
-1209 LFEINSPSKLMRDE
+1209 LFEIHSPSRLMRDE
-1223 IGKWILP
+1223 VGKWLLP
-1230 GIAVGVDD
+1230 GIAVGIDD

-1251 NSLISQIDSPEI
+1251 DNLISQVD
-1263 SPLKVNSPE
+1263 
-1272 ITEPNIPELS
+1272 TPELS
-1282 PINIESPEINI
+1282 ES
-1293 PEQSAIELNSP
+1293 
-1304 EFAEPDVPELSPI
+1304 
-1317 NIKSPE
+1317 
-1323 INIPEKPEIKLN
+1323 
-1335 SPEIAETD
+1335 
-1343 MPDFSALQVK
+1343 
-1353 SPEIIVSDSEP
+1353 
-1364 VELISPE
+1364 
-1371 VIESEIPQLSP
+1371 
-1382 MNIDSPEINIPEQP
+1382 
-1396 EIKLNSPEI
+1396 
-1405 SEFDMPDIPEK
+1405 

-1423 ELLREFLPE
+1423 ELLRKFSPE
-1432 NNIPQIADERITE
+1432 NNISQIADDERITG
-1445 EIQSQIDEI
+1445 EIQSQLDEI
-1454 SVNLNADSFISKFQN
+1454 SVTLNADSFISQFQN
-1469 VLSNIGINA
+1469 ILSNIGFNA
-1478 VPQYSTVYNQIQ
+1478 VPQYSAVYNQIQ
-1490 TAPQNHEINKLEL
+1490 SVPQNHESDKIEI
-1503 PQNTGQNAP
+1503 PRNTEKSSPNF
-1512 EISIFI
+1512 SIFI

-1531 NEANAVSGGASF
+1531 NEANAISGGASF

>member
-17 VKSGM
+17 IKSGM

-31 GMNSVKSVTSAGA
+31 GMNAVKSVTSAGA
-44 SAIFGVTKAVTT
+44 SAISGVTKAVTG
-56 SIATAGTGVLA
+56 SIAAAGSGVLA
-67 FGGYAVN
+67 FGGYAVS
-74 AGKNFEKSMSNV
+74 AGKTFEKSMSNV
-86 MATMGITK
+86 IATMGITK

-384 GTSYLRQLNDSFKKN
+384 GTSYLRKLNDSFKKN
-399 GFDGLAKALGDEL
+399 GFDGLANSLGDEL
-412 GDAVTKISARI
+412 GDAVTKISAKI

-448 TKSASEIVSSLATGI
+448 TKSASEIISSLANGV

-481 ADGISE
+481 SDGISE

-507 KANFTKIIDFGIEII
+507 KANFTKFIDFGTEII

-543 IDWLADSI
+543 IDGLADSI

-557 FIDTALELTEKFGDK
+557 IIDTALELTEKFGDK

-594 IKKSIPKVLKTAKKV
+594 IKKSIPKVIKTAKQV

-618 KEIPALKPFAEI
+618 KEIPALKPFAEA

-635 DNFEMLAS
+635 DNFEFLAS

-671 VKIAGLAMTAHP
+671 VKIAGLTMLAHP
-683 LGLALMGIAG
+683 LGTVFMGLSGAVALVG
-693 IATALIS
+693 TVALLTEEYKS
-700 LDSMA
+700 
-705 GDYETNLDK
+705 ETEK
-714 AIKKEQEYIEK
+714 AIEKEKE
-725 IDERQKNYQD
+725 YQD
-735 LRENAR
+735 EINKSQREFENLQNNAEQQA
-741 NIADENLAPVDR
+741 NKNLAPVER
-753 VSKLAK
+753 VSELAK

-769 RVRDEDVERVNTILK
+769 RVRDEDVERVNAILK

-799 QIQKYDELKNS
+799 QIQKYDELKKS
-810 IDDVIAK
+810 IDDVIEK
-817 KHAEILLDANAE
+817 KKAEILLDANSE
-829 PYEEAVKSYKSV
+829 PYAEAVKSYREADNAVTEQKKKVQKQQQNV
-841 DSDRT
+841 DNANVSGFVMQDYYDYKEK
-846 GKLQEM
+846 G
-852 NQQKNLIENL
+852 L
-862 AKDVG
+862 ATNRDGFYK
-867 YSLNSVNDVYRIAT
+867 
-881 GDLDKVYN
+881 
-889 EYLSLVNSGKINADV
+889 
-904 YDFDAWIEQIDYIQR
+904 WIEEVELLKTEQATLDELNET
-919 QADMYKTL
+919 ADMY
-927 EEAYKK
+927 YK
-933 LDSEADTYYKV
+933 A
-944 IQNYESALGE
+944 IGNYEKALGA

-975 NAGNNIETSSAEY
+975 NAGNNIEASSAEY
-988 AIKMENARKTVEDT
+988 AIKMENARKTVEDA

-1050 STDFLNAMSENE
+1050 STDFLNAMDENE

-1072 KKLEGIYEDDKTQ
+1072 KKLEKIYEDDKDQ
-1085 LEKLKKNFADTDS
+1085 LKWLKKKYADTDS

-1193 NTCQNAV
+1193 RTCQNAV

-1272 ITEPNIPELS
+1272 ITEPNVPELS

-1382 MNIDSPEINIPEQP
+1382 MNIDSPEISIPEQP
-1396 EIKLNSPEI
+1396 AIELNSPEFA
-1405 SEFDMPDIPEK
+1405 EPDMPDIPEK

-1423 ELLREFLPE
+1423 RLLREFLPE

-1469 VLSNIGINA
+1469 VLSNIGVNA

-1503 PQNTGQNAP
+1503 PQNISQNAP

-1518 GDEEIKNFVVSTL
+1518 GDEEIKNFVVSTI

>member
-31 GMNSVKSVTSAGA
+31 GMSAVKSVTSAGA
-44 SAIFGVTKAVTT
+44 SAISGVTKAVTA
-56 SIATAGTGVLA
+56 SIAAAGSGVAAFGAYAVTAGKT
-67 FGGYAVN
+67 
-74 AGKNFEKSMSNV
+74 FEKSMSNV

-105 LLAETAKK
+105 LLSATAKK

-124 SADALNYLALAG
+124 AGDALNYLALAG
-136 YDAQKACE
+136 YDAKKACE

-153 QAGNMDLARTSD
+153 QAGDMDLARTSD
-165 LVTDAMSALGIEA
+165 LATDAMSALGIEA

-191 KTSSRSNTSVA
+191 KTASSSNTSVA

-212 GQSRLAGLELEETST
+212 GQTRLAGMSLEQTAT
-227 MLGIL
+227 VLGIL
-232 ADNGIKGAEG
+232 ADNGIKSAEG

-259 ASKAMQALGIQTSDT
+259 ASKAMQALGIQTSDA
-274 DGNLRNVQD
+274 DGNLRDVQD
-283 ILIDTMSALEN
+283 ILLDTMSALEK

-315 ASATLNNCSERYN
+315 ASAALNNSSERYD
-328 ELYGEIMDCNGAME
+328 ELYTKIMDCNGAME

-347 QNDNLEGDIYSLKSA
+347 QNDNLEGDIYGLKSA
-362 FEAVGVAVEEKL
+362 FEAVGISVYEGMTL
-374 NKSLRNAVQL
+374 SLRKSVQL
-384 GTSYLRQLNDSFKKN
+384 GTTYLRQLNDAFKKN
-399 GFDGLAKALGDEL
+399 GFDGLAKTLGDKL
-412 GDAVTKISARI
+412 GDAVTKISAKI

-431 SIVKSFMQ
+431 DIIKSFMT
-439 GISDNSVAL
+439 GISNNSKILA
-448 TKSASEIVSSLATGI
+448 KSASEIISSLANGV
-463 LDLFPMFIT
+463 LDLFPMFIS
-472 VGGQLVSDF
+472 VGGQLISDF
-481 ADGISE
+481 AEGITE
-487 KIPELSSKAF
+487 KLPVLAEKALNI
-497 DVAEWLYNGF
+497 VEWLYNGL
-507 KANFTKIIDFGIEII
+507 I
-522 TGLGDRLAENA
+522 
-533 GRISDEGAEI
+533 
-543 IDWLADSI
+543 
-551 AENLPK
+551 ENLPK
-557 FIDTALELTEKFGDK
+557 AIDTALEFIEKFGDK
-572 ISENSEKIVSAGAK
+572 LSENSDKIVSVGIEIMK
-586 IISSLIEG
+586 IFADG
-594 IKKSIPKVLKTAKKV
+594 IKKGIPKVIKTAKQV
-609 IKDFADALE
+609 VKDFANALE
-618 KEIPALKPFAEI
+618 KEVPALKPFAEA

-643 VAVGVWTA
+643 IAVGVWTA

-714 AIKKEQEYIEK
+714 AIKKEQEYIDK

-735 LRENAR
+735 LRENAQ
-741 NIADENLAPVDR
+741 NTANKNFAPVER
-753 VSKLAK
+753 VSELVK

-769 RVRDEDVERVNTILK
+769 RVRDEDVERVNTILQ

-799 QIQKYDELKNS
+799 QIQKYDELKKS

-829 PYEEAVKSYKSV
+829 PYEEAVRTYKSV
-841 DSDRT
+841 DDERT

-852 NQQKNLIENL
+852 NQQKSLIENL

-881 GDLDKVYN
+881 GDLDEVYN
-889 EYLSLVNSGKINADV
+889 EYLSLLNSGKINADV
-904 YDFDAWIEQIDYIQR
+904 YDFDAWIEQIDYIQK

-944 IQNYESALGE
+944 IENYESALGA

-988 AIKMENARKTVEDT
+988 AVKMENARKTVEDA

-1035 RIAYYEMAINAEKSG
+1035 RVAYYEMAIKAEKSG
-1050 STDFLNAMSENE
+1050 SNDFLNAMSESE

-1072 KKLEGIYEDDKTQ
+1072 KKMEKVYEDDKTQ
-1085 LEKLKKNFADTDS
+1085 LAKLKEKYADTNS
-1098 EFMKSAIKNLEDQ
+1098 EVIKSGIEALERKIYD
-1111 IINEQLSLNDIYMR
+1111 EQNSLNDIYMR
-1125 SGVNTHEAWGS
+1125 SGISTATAFGE
-1136 GFTSEDRLASYVSTF
+1136 GFTSEERISSYVSSF
-1151 ANLINSDMENQKEI
+1151 ASHINSDMDSQKEI
-1165 IYRNAHEIGFYTG
+1165 VYRNAKEIGLYTG
-1178 SGISDGLNESIENVK
+1178 AGLSDGLNESIENVT

-1200 NTVISSFQN
+1200 NAVTSSFQK
-1209 LFEINSPSKLMRDE
+1209 LFEIHSPSRLMRDE
-1223 IGKWILP
+1223 VGKWILP
-1230 GIAVGVDD
+1230 GIAVGIDD
-1238 TVNQTA
+1238 TVSDTA
-1244 DDMNSSI
+1244 ISMNNSI
-1251 NSLISQIDSPEI
+1251 DSLMSQID
-1263 SPLKVNSPE
+1263 
-1272 ITEPNIPELS
+1272 IPT
-1282 PINIESPEINI
+1282 
-1293 PEQSAIELNSP
+1293 A
-1304 EFAEPDVPELSPI
+1304 D
-1317 NIKSPE
+1317 K
-1323 INIPEKPEIKLN
+1323 
-1335 SPEIAETD
+1335 
-1343 MPDFSALQVK
+1343 
-1353 SPEIIVSDSEP
+1353 IVTGF
-1364 VELISPE
+1364 
-1371 VIESEIPQLSP
+1371 Q
-1382 MNIDSPEINIPEQP
+1382 
-1396 EIKLNSPEI
+1396 
-1405 SEFDMPDIPEK
+1405 DI
-1416 GMFTQQI
+1416 
-1423 ELLREFLPE
+1423 
-1432 NNIPQIADERITE
+1432 
-1445 EIQSQIDEI
+1445 
-1454 SVNLNADSFISKFQN
+1454 
-1469 VLSNIGINA
+1469 LSNIGINA
-1478 VPQYSTVYNQIQ
+1478 VPQYSDVYVQAQKNQQSKEPEKAEIV
-1490 TAPQNHEINKLEL
+1490 QNNS
-1503 PQNTGQNAP
+1503 QSVP
-1512 EISIFI
+1512 EVNIFI

-1531 NEANAVSGGASF
+1531 NEANAISGGASF

>member
-31 GMNSVKSVTSAGA
+31 GMSAVKSVTSAGA
-44 SAIFGVTKAVTT
+44 SAISEVTKAVTA
-56 SIATAGTGVLA
+56 SIAAAGSGVAAFGAYAVTAGKT
-67 FGGYAVN
+67 
-74 AGKNFEKSMSNV
+74 FEKSMSNV

-105 LLAETAKK
+105 LLSATAKK

-124 SADALNYLALAG
+124 AGDALNYLALAG
-136 YDAQKACE
+136 YDAKKACE

-153 QAGNMDLARTSD
+153 QAGDMDLARTSD
-165 LVTDAMSALGIEA
+165 LATDAMSALGIEA

-191 KTSSRSNTSVA
+191 KTASSSNTSVA

-212 GQSRLAGLELEETST
+212 GQTRLAGMSLEQTAT
-227 MLGIL
+227 VLGIL
-232 ADNGIKGAEG
+232 ADNGIKSAEG

-259 ASKAMQALGIQTSDT
+259 ASKAMEALGIQTSDA
-274 DGNLRNVQD
+274 DGNLRDVQD
-283 ILIDTMSALEN
+283 ILLDTMSALEK
-294 LSEADKMTAMGDIF
+294 LSEADKMTAMSDIF

-315 ASATLNNCSERYN
+315 ASAALNNSSERYD
-328 ELYGEIMDCNGAME
+328 ELYAKIMDCNGAME

-347 QNDNLEGDIYSLKSA
+347 QNDNLEGDIYGLKSA
-362 FEAVGVAVEEKL
+362 FEAVGISVYEGMTL
-374 NKSLRNAVQL
+374 SLRKSVQL
-384 GTSYLRQLNDSFKKN
+384 GTTYLRQLNDAFKKN
-399 GFDGLAKALGDEL
+399 GFDGLAEALGDKL
-412 GDAVTKISARI
+412 GDAVTKISAKI

-431 SIVKSFMQ
+431 DIVKSFMK
-439 GISDNSVAL
+439 GISNNSKIIA
-448 TKSASEIVSSLATGI
+448 KSASEIVLSLATGV

-487 KIPELSSKAF
+487 KLPVLAEKALNI
-497 DVAEWLYNGF
+497 VEWLYNGL
-507 KANFTKIIDFGIEII
+507 I
-522 TGLGDRLAENA
+522 
-533 GRISDEGAEI
+533 
-543 IDWLADSI
+543 
-551 AENLPK
+551 ENLPK
-557 FIDTALELTEKFGDK
+557 AIDTALEFIEKFGDK
-572 ISENSEKIVSAGAK
+572 LSENSDKIVSVGIEIMK
-586 IISSLIEG
+586 IFADG
-594 IKKSIPKVLKTAKKV
+594 IKKGIPKVIKTAKQV
-609 IKDFADALE
+609 IKDFANALE
-618 KEIPALKPFAEI
+618 KEVPVLKPFAKVI
-630 VKFVA
+630 KFVA

-643 VAVGVWTA
+643 VAIGVWTA

-693 IATALIS
+693 IATALVS
-700 LDSMA
+700 LDAMA

-725 IDERQKNYQD
+725 IDERQKNYQE
-735 LRENAR
+735 LRETAQNTA
-741 NIADENLAPVDR
+741 NKNFAPVDR
-753 VSKLAK
+753 VSELAK

-841 DSDRT
+841 DSERS
-846 GKLQEM
+846 GKAKDLS
-852 NQQKNLIENL
+852 QQKSIIDSL
-862 AKDVG
+862 AEDIG
-867 YSLNSVNDVYRIAT
+867 YSLNNVNDIYKIAT
-881 GDLDKVYN
+881 GDLDEVYN
-889 EYLSLVNSGKINADV
+889 EYLSLVNSGKVNADV
-904 YDFDAWIEQIDYIQR
+904 YDFDAWIAQIDYIQK

-944 IQNYESALGE
+944 IENYESALGA

-975 NAGNNIETSSAEY
+975 NAGNNIEASSAEY
-988 AIKMENARKTVEDT
+988 AVKMENARKTVEDA
-1002 QITYDTHAEKL
+1002 QITYNTHAEKL

-1020 TNTIVNSDKNALAES
+1020 TNSIIKDDKNTLAES
-1035 RIAYYEMAINAEKSG
+1035 RVAYYEMAIKAEKSG
-1050 STDFLNAMSENE
+1050 STDFLNAMSESE

-1072 KKLEGIYEDDKTQ
+1072 KKMEKIYENDKTQ
-1085 LEKLKKNFADTDS
+1085 LAKLKEKYADTNS
-1098 EFMKSAIKNLEDQ
+1098 EAIKSWIEDLEHKVY
-1111 IINEQLSLNDIYMR
+1111 NEQSSLNDIYMR
-1125 SGVNTHEAWGS
+1125 SGISTAEAFGE
-1136 GFTSEDRLASYVSTF
+1136 GFTSEDRISSYVSSF
-1151 ANLINSDMENQKEI
+1151 ASHINSDMDSQKEI
-1165 IYRNAHEIGFYTG
+1165 VYKNAKEIGLYTG
-1178 SGISDGLNESIENVK
+1178 AGLSDGLNESIENVT

-1200 NTVISSFQN
+1200 NAVTSSFQK
-1209 LFEINSPSKLMRDE
+1209 LFEIHSPSRLMRDE
-1223 IGKWILP
+1223 VGKWILP
-1230 GIAVGVDD
+1230 GIAVGIDD

-1251 NSLISQIDSPEI
+1251 DNLISQVD
-1263 SPLKVNSPE
+1263 
-1272 ITEPNIPELS
+1272 TPELS
-1282 PINIESPEINI
+1282 
-1293 PEQSAIELNSP
+1293 
-1304 EFAEPDVPELSPI
+1304 EF
-1317 NIKSPE
+1317 
-1323 INIPEKPEIKLN
+1323 
-1335 SPEIAETD
+1335 
-1343 MPDFSALQVK
+1343 
-1353 SPEIIVSDSEP
+1353 
-1364 VELISPE
+1364 
-1371 VIESEIPQLSP
+1371 
-1382 MNIDSPEINIPEQP
+1382 
-1396 EIKLNSPEI
+1396 
-1405 SEFDMPDIPEK
+1405 

-1423 ELLREFLPE
+1423 ELLREFSPE
-1432 NNIPQIADERITE
+1432 NNISQIADDERITE
-1445 EIQSQIDEI
+1445 EIQSQLDEI
-1454 SVNLNADSFISKFQN
+1454 SVTLNADSFISQFQN
-1469 VLSNIGINA
+1469 ILSNIGFNA
-1478 VPQYSTVYNQIQ
+1478 VPQYSAVYNQIQ
-1490 TAPQNHEINKLEL
+1490 SVPQNHESDKIEI
-1503 PQNTGQNAP
+1503 PRNTEKSSPNF
-1512 EISIFI
+1512 SIFI
-1518 GDEEIKNFVVSTL
+1518 GDEEIRNFVVSTL
-1531 NEANAVSGGASF
+1531 NEANAISGGASF

>member
-31 GMNSVKSVTSAGA
+31 GMNAVKSVTSAGA
-44 SAIFGVTKAVTT
+44 SAISGVTKAVTT
-56 SIATAGTGVLA
+56 SIATAGSGVLA
-67 FGGYAVN
+67 FGGYAVT
-74 AGKNFEKSMSNV
+74 AGKTFEKSMSNV

-136 YDAQKACE
+136 YDAQKSCE

-259 ASKAMQALGIQTSDT
+259 ASKAMQALGIQTSDAG
-274 DGNLRNVQD
+274 GNLRNVQD
-283 ILIDTMSALEN
+283 ILLDTMSALEN
-294 LSEADKMTAMGDIF
+294 LSGADKMTAMGDIF

-362 FEAVGVAVEEKL
+362 FESVGVSVYESL
-374 NKSLRNAVQL
+374 TLSLRNAVQL

-412 GDAVTKISARI
+412 GDAVTKISAKI

-431 SIVKSFMQ
+431 SIVKSFMK

-448 TKSASEIVSSLATGI
+448 TKSASEIVSSLANGV

-472 VGGQLVSDF
+472 VGGQIVSDF

-487 KIPELSSKAF
+487 KIPVLTEKA
-497 DVAEWLYNGF
+497 VNIIEWLYNGL
-507 KANFTKIIDFGIEII
+507 I
-522 TGLGDRLAENA
+522 
-533 GRISDEGAEI
+533 
-543 IDWLADSI
+543 
-551 AENLPK
+551 ENLPK
-557 FIDTALELTEKFGDK
+557 IIDTALELIQKFGDK
-572 ISENSEKIVSAGAK
+572 LSENSDK
-586 IISSLIEG
+586 IISAGVEIISILADG
-594 IKKSIPKVLKTAKKV
+594 IKKGIPKVIKTAKQV
-609 IKDFADALE
+609 VKDFANALE
-618 KEIPALKPFAEI
+618 KEVPALKPFAEA

-643 VAVGVWTA
+643 IAVGIWTA

-714 AIKKEQEYIEK
+714 AIKKEQEYIDK

-741 NIADENLAPVDR
+741 NIADENFAPVER
-753 VSKLAK
+753 VSDLAK

-852 NQQKNLIENL
+852 NQQKSLIENL

-867 YSLNSVNDVYRIAT
+867 YSLNSVDDIYKIAVDDFET
-881 GDLDKVYN
+881 NYE
-889 EYLSLVNSGKINADV
+889 EYQKLVDSGKINADV

-966 LEGRANSLK
+966 LEGRANSIK

-988 AIKMENARKTVEDT
+988 AVKMENARKTVEDA

-1062 KIGFENYSLV
+1062 KIGFENYSLI
-1072 KKLEGIYEDDKTQ
+1072 KKLEGIYEDDKAQ
-1085 LEKLKKNFADTDS
+1085 LEKLKEKYSGTEIS
-1098 EFMKSAIKNLEDQ
+1098 SFMQESIKNLEDKVIQ
-1111 IINEQLSLNDIYMR
+1111 EELGLKDIYMR
-1125 SGVNTHEAWGS
+1125 SGAKTSDAFGGEL
-1136 GFTSEDRLASYVSTF
+1136 TSEERIERWVSTF
-1151 ANLINSDMENQKEI
+1151 AGNTNISLANCQESLRKSFGDAADFSVTGFTESLSSKENIAK
-1165 IYRNAHEIGFYTG
+1165 
-1178 SGISDGLNESIENVK
+1178 IEKSCEPIANVVTRK
-1193 NTCQNAV
+1193 
-1200 NTVISSFQN
+1200 
-1209 LFEINSPSKLMRDE
+1209 LRGDFEIHSPSKLMRDE

-1238 TVNQTA
+1238 TVNETA
-1244 DDMNSSI
+1244 NNMNSSI
-1251 NSLISQIDSPEI
+1251 NSLISQVDAPEI
-1263 SPLKVNSPE
+1263 SPLKVNSTE
-1272 ITEPNIPELS
+1272 IAEPNVPELS

-1304 EFAEPDVPELSPI
+1304 EFAEPDVP
-1317 NIKSPE
+1317 
-1323 INIPEKPEIKLN
+1323 
-1335 SPEIAETD
+1335 
-1343 MPDFSALQVK
+1343 DFSPLQVK

-1405 SEFDMPDIPEK
+1405 DEPEN

-1423 ELLREFLPE
+1423 RLLREFLPE

-1445 EIQSQIDEI
+1445 EIQSQIDAI

-1469 VLSNIGINA
+1469 ILSNIGINA

-1490 TAPQNHEINKLEL
+1490 TAPQNHESNKLEL
-1503 PQNTGQNAP
+1503 PQNTSQNP
-1512 EISIFI
+1512 PKFNIFI